1 MATKTLSFSLKI
13 NGIKSQ
19 LSDLNALENQLAEIK
34 KKIKDINDVGM
45 SKITDEESKLTV
57 AINNTKKA
65 IEERN
70 KATKKDM
77 YDAAQQA
84 RERKA
89 WEQDNR
95 DLLRQEREEQ
105 KRIAAQRKIDVTE
118 AVRNDEIKK
127 KSLIGL
133 RHELND
139 LRKEYD
145 KLSEAERNA
154 AKGLDLRN
162 RIQQQHA
169 QVYDLETE
177 TNRYQRNVGNYPTVG
192 NVANTFISNASG
204 GVLGGGSG
212 LVGLGAIAGLAGII
226 GAALASL
233 IKFTVSLNAEIDGIQ
248 ANVRKTTGLNSDAV
262 ERLTTGLKNLDTSTT
277 LQDLL
282 KISIE
287 AGRFG
292 VTGEEGVLKFT
303 EAVNVLNIALGD
315 EFSGGV
321 EETTNTVAKLSNI
334 LFGATSDGTELAQN
348 FQFIGNAL
356 NELANNGAASAGEIA
371 DVATRIGGVG
381 KAIGLTQGDILGVS
395 SAIIEMGINAER
407 GGTAFVKLNQNMR
420 ENLDKFAKST
430 GIAKEELHK
439 LLDTNPIE
447 AINLVISKLVDKS
460 GGSATE
466 LVKLLGELGLKGA
479 GVSEIF
485 FKWAGNQQLVNDR
498 IKTGN
503 IAIGE
508 TNSLLNEQREMMDNI
523 PGQWQ
528 RLKNAM
534 SDFAVSS
541 GLQNFTKNF
550 LKDTAD
556 ALNVWSKYWSG
567 DIKFGEALKLSG
579 GDRETRERMIF
590 LETHQGIKNAEKAR
604 GNRTYYDADGRP
616 FKITANGREY
626 VKQPIKGNPD
636 DEGTTATKTQTRK
649 SGSKK
654 SAPDY
659 KIGSIKDL
667 EKRYNDLVS
676 KLQTEVDPK
685 VLTLLIEKSNE
696 AKKKLDDAKE
706 ALELLQNRIATR
718 DRKTPGQLP
727 QLPIRDAGDEIGE
740 VVSEKG
746 EKKVFDF
753 LDKYKQKN
761 LKDISDIEK
770 ARDKAREER
779 LAKEIE
785 YQEKIKAASF
795 DYANIIADGIFDL
808 EQIAR
813 DNETKNALS
822 AIDKEYNYKLQQAKG
837 NATIEAA
844 LEKEKND
851 KIEKIQREAFEQDKQ
866 AKIAQAIVSGA
877 LAIIQALATLG
888 PIGGAIAAIGIG
900 ATTGFQIAKIK
911 AATFADGGYTGE
923 GIMAP
928 DSTGH
933 RPAGIVHDGEFV
945 FTKEKTKRYRPF
957 FEALHRSK
965 YADGGFVSSSTQS
978 INTNSPMVA
987 RVNNSDMITFARI
1000 VAQETRI
1007 AVMDGVLA
1015 GEEQKTRLIE
1025 RRNIQQQNS
1034 KR

>member
-13 NGIKSQ
+13 NGVKSQ
-19 LSDLNALENQLAEIK
+19 LSDLNALEKQLAEIK

-65 IEERN
+65 IEDRN

-89 WEQDNR
+89 WEQGNR
-95 DLLRQEREEQ
+95 DLLRQEREEI
-105 KRIAAQRKIDVTE
+105 RRVSAQRKLDVQE
-118 AVRNDEIKK
+118 AIRNDEIKK
-127 KSLIGL
+127 KSIIGL
-133 RHELND
+133 RHVLND
-139 LRKEYD
+139 LRSEYD

-154 AKGLDLRN
+154 ARGIELRD
-162 RIQQQHA
+162 RIQQQH
-169 QVYDLETE
+169 QNLLDLESATG
-177 TNRYQRNVGNYPTVG
+177 RSQRNVGNYPTVG
-192 NVANTFISNASG
+192 NVTNTFISNASG
-204 GVLGGGSG
+204 GLLGGGMSAFA
-212 LVGLGAIAGLAGII
+212 LGGVAAAGVAATSLMKQII
-226 GAALASL
+226 
-233 IKFTVSLNAEIDGIQ
+233 SLNAEIDGIQ

-262 ERLTTGLKNLDTSTT
+262 ERLTDGLKALDTSTT

-282 KISIE
+282 KISVE

-292 VTGEEGVLKFT
+292 VKGEEGVLKFT
-303 EAVNVLNIALGD
+303 EAVNTLNIALGD

-321 EETTNTVAKLSNI
+321 SETTNTVAKLSNI
-334 LFGATSDGTELAQN
+334 LFGATTNGTELAQN

-407 GGTAFVKLNQNMR
+407 GGTAFVRLNQNMR

-534 SDFAVSS
+534 SDFAVNS

-550 LKDTAD
+550 LKDSAD
-556 ALNVWSKYWSG
+556 AFQAWSQWAQGNLTFK
-567 DIKFGEALKLSG
+567 EALKYSG
-579 GDRETRERMIF
+579 GNREGREERLKIASR
-590 LETHQGIKNAEKAR
+590 QRIRDAEKAR
-604 GNRTYYDADGRP
+604 GNRTYYDANERP
-616 FKITANGREY
+616 YKLTVNGREY
-626 VKQPIKGNPD
+626 VKQEIKGNPD
-636 DEGTTATKTQTRK
+636 DGGATPPKGQ
-649 SGSKK
+649 GNKK

-659 KIGSIKDL
+659 RIGSIKDL

-685 VLTLLIEKSNE
+685 VLTILIEKSNE

-718 DRKTPGQLP
+718 ERKTPGQLP
-727 QLPIRDAGDEIGE
+727 QLPIRDAVDEIGE

-844 LEKEKND
+844 LEKEKID

-923 GIMAP
+923 GIMPA
-928 DSTGH
+928 DSTGFK
-933 RPAGIVHDGEFV
+933 PAGIVHEGEFV
-945 FTKEKTKRYRPF
+945 FTKEKTQKYRPF

-965 YADGGFVSSSTQS
+965 YADGGFVSAMPQS
-978 INTNSPMVA
+978 INTGNPMVA
-987 RVNNSDMITFARI
+987 RVNNTDMITFARI

-1025 RRNIQQQNS
+1025 RRNIQQYNS
-1034 KR
+1034 TR

>member
-13 NGIKSQ
+13 DGVKSQ
-19 LSDLNALENQLAEIK
+19 LSDLNALEKQLAGIK
-34 KKIKDINDVGM
+34 SKIKDINDTGM
-45 SKITDEESKLTV
+45 SKIAGEEKNLTV

-70 KATKKDM
+70 KALNKEMSDG
-77 YDAAQQA
+77 AQLA

-89 WEQDNR
+89 WEQGNR

-162 RIQQQHA
+162 RIQQQH
-169 QVYDLETE
+169 QNLLGLESATG
-177 TNRYQRNVGNYPTVG
+177 RSQRNVGNYPTVG
-192 NVANTFISNASG
+192 NVANTFLSNASG
-204 GVLGGGSG
+204 GLLGGGMSAFA
-212 LVGLGAIAGLAGII
+212 LGGVAAAGAAAIAII
-226 GAALASL
+226 KQ
-233 IKFTVSLNAEIDGIQ
+233 IISLNAEIDGIQ

-262 ERLTTGLKNLDTSTT
+262 ERLTDGLKALDTSTT

-282 KISIE
+282 KISVE

-407 GGTAFVKLNQNMR
+407 GGTAFVRLNQNMR

-439 LLDTNPIE
+439 LLDTNPIA

-466 LVKLLGELGLKGA
+466 LVKLLGELGLKGH

-534 SDFAVSS
+534 SDFAVNS

-550 LKDTAD
+550 LKDSAD
-556 ALNVWSKYWSG
+556 AFQAWSQWAQGNLTFK
-567 DIKFGEALKLSG
+567 EALKYSG
-579 GDRETRERMIF
+579 GNRDGREERIKIASR
-590 LETHQGIKNAEKAR
+590 QGIRDAEKAR
-604 GNRTYYDADGRP
+604 GNRTYYDANGRP
-616 FKITANGREY
+616 YKLTVNGREY
-626 VKQPIKGNPD
+626 VKQEIKGNPD
-636 DEGTTATKTQTRK
+636 DGGATPPKGQ
-649 SGSKK
+649 GNKK

-659 KIGSIKDL
+659 RIGSIKDL

-685 VLTLLIEKSNE
+685 VLTIIIEKSNE

-718 DRKTPGQLP
+718 ERKTPGQLP
-727 QLPIRDAGDEIGE
+727 QLPIRDAVDEIGE

-813 DNETKNALS
+813 ENETKNALN
-822 AIDKEYNYKLQQAKG
+822 AIDKEYNYKLEQAKG

-844 LEKEKND
+844 LEKEKSD

-923 GIMAP
+923 GIMPA
-928 DSTGH
+928 DSTGFK
-933 RPAGIVHDGEFV
+933 PAGIVHEGEFV
-945 FTKEKTKRYRPF
+945 FTKEKTQKYRPF

-965 YADGGFVSSSTQS
+965 YADGGFVSAMPQS
-978 INTNSPMVA
+978 INTGNPMVA
-987 RVNNSDMITFARI
+987 RVNNTDMITFARI

-1025 RRNIQQQNS
+1025 RRNIQQYNS
-1034 KR
+1034 TR

>member
-13 NGIKSQ
+13 NGVKSQ
-19 LSDLNALENQLAEIK
+19 LSDLNALEKQLAEIK

-105 KRIAAQRKIDVTE
+105 KRIAAQRKLDVTE

-727 QLPIRDAGDEIGE
+727 QLPIRDAVDEIGE

-923 GIMAP
+923 GIMPA
-928 DSTGH
+928 DSTGFK
-933 RPAGIVHDGEFV
+933 PAGIVHEGEFV
-945 FTKEKTKRYRPF
+945 FTKEKTQKYRPF

-965 YADGGFVSSSTQS
+965 YADGGFVSAMPQS
-978 INTNSPMVA
+978 INTGNPMVA
-987 RVNNSDMITFARI
+987 RVNNTDMITFARI

-1025 RRNIQQQNS
+1025 RRNIQQYNS
-1034 KR
+1034 TR

>member
-1 MATKTLSFSLKI
+1 MATKILSFSLKI
-13 NGIKSQ
+13 DGVKSQ
-19 LSDLNALENQLAEIK
+19 LSDLNALEKQLAEIK

-65 IEERN
+65 IEDRN
-70 KATKKDM
+70 KAIKKDM
-77 YDAAQQA
+77 SDAAQQA

-89 WEQDNR
+89 WEQGNR
-95 DLLRQEREEQ
+95 DLLRQEREEI
-105 KRIAAQRKIDVTE
+105 RRVAAQRKLDVQE
-118 AVRNDEIKK
+118 AIRNDEIKK
-127 KSLIGL
+127 KSIIGL
-133 RHELND
+133 RHVLND
-139 LRKEYD
+139 LRSEYD

-154 AKGLDLRN
+154 ARGIELRD
-162 RIQQQHA
+162 RIQQQH
-169 QVYDLETE
+169 QNLLGLESATG
-177 TNRYQRNVGNYPTVG
+177 RSQRNVGNYPTVG

-204 GVLGGGSG
+204 GLLGGGMSAFA
-212 LVGLGAIAGLAGII
+212 LGGVAAAGVAATSLMKQII
-226 GAALASL
+226 
-233 IKFTVSLNAEIDGIQ
+233 SLNAEIDGIQ

-262 ERLTTGLKNLDTSTT
+262 ERLTDGLKALDTSTT

-282 KISIE
+282 KISVE

-292 VTGEEGVLKFT
+292 VKGEEDVLKFT
-303 EAVNVLNIALGD
+303 EAVNTLNIALGD

-321 EETTNTVAKLSNI
+321 SETTNTVAKLSNI
-334 LFGATSDGTELAQN
+334 LFGATTNGTELAQN

-407 GGTAFVKLNQNMR
+407 GGTAFVRLNQNMR

-439 LLDTNPIE
+439 LLDTNPIA

-534 SDFAVSS
+534 SDFAVNS

-550 LKDTAD
+550 LKDSAD
-556 ALNVWSKYWSG
+556 AFQAWSQWAQGNLTFK
-567 DIKFGEALKLSG
+567 EALKYSG
-579 GDRETRERMIF
+579 GNRDGREERIKIASR
-590 LETHQGIKNAEKAR
+590 QGIRDAEKAR
-604 GNRTYYDADGRP
+604 GNRTYYDANGRP
-616 FKITANGREY
+616 YKLTVNGREY
-626 VKQPIKGNPD
+626 VKQEIKGNPD
-636 DEGTTATKTQTRK
+636 DGGATPPKGQ
-649 SGSKK
+649 GNKK

-659 KIGSIKDL
+659 RIGSIKDL

-685 VLTLLIEKSNE
+685 VLTIIIEKSNE

-718 DRKTPGQLP
+718 ERKTPGQLP
-727 QLPIRDAGDEIGE
+727 QLPIRDAVDEIGE

-813 DNETKNALS
+813 ENETKNALN
-822 AIDKEYNYKLQQAKG
+822 AIDKEYNYKLEQAKG

-844 LEKEKND
+844 LEKEKSD

>member
-1 MATKTLSFSLKI
+1 MANKTLSFSLKI
-13 NGIKSQ
+13 DGVKSQ
-19 LSDLNALENQLAEIK
+19 LSDLKELEKQLAGIK
-34 KKIKDINDVGM
+34 SKIKDINDTGM
-45 SKITDEESKLTV
+45 SKIAGEEKNLTV

-70 KATKKDM
+70 KALNKEMSDG
-77 YDAAQQA
+77 AQLA

-89 WEQDNR
+89 WEQGNR

-162 RIQQQHA
+162 RIQQQH
-169 QVYDLETE
+169 QNLLGLESATG
-177 TNRYQRNVGNYPTVG
+177 RSQRNVGNYPTVG

-204 GVLGGGSG
+204 GLLGGGMSAFA
-212 LVGLGAIAGLAGII
+212 LGGVAAAGVAATSLMKQII
-226 GAALASL
+226 
-233 IKFTVSLNAEIDGIQ
+233 SLNAEIDGIQ

-262 ERLTTGLKNLDTSTT
+262 ERLTDGLKALDTSTP

-282 KISIE
+282 NISVE

-292 VTGEEGVLKFT
+292 VKGEEGVLKFT
-303 EAVNVLNIALGD
+303 EAVNTLNIALGD

-321 EETTNTVAKLSNI
+321 SETTNTVAKLSNI
-334 LFGATSDGTELAQN
+334 LFGATTNGTELAQN

-407 GGTAFVKLNQNMR
+407 GGTAFVRLNQNMR

-430 GIAKEELHK
+430 GIAKDELHK
-439 LLDTNPIE
+439 LLDTNPIA

-534 SDFAVSS
+534 SDFAVNS

-550 LKDTAD
+550 LKDSAD
-556 ALNVWSKYWSG
+556 AFQAWSQWAQGNLTFK
-567 DIKFGEALKLSG
+567 EALKYSG
-579 GDRETRERMIF
+579 GNTEGREERLKIASG
-590 LETHQGIKNAEKAR
+590 QGIRDAEKAR
-604 GNRTYYDADGRP
+604 GNRTYYDANGRP
-616 FKITANGREY
+616 YKITANGREY
-626 VKQPIKGNPD
+626 VKQEIKGNPD
-636 DEGTTATKTQTRK
+636 DEGHTPPKGQ
-649 SGSKK
+649 GNKK

-659 KIGSIKDL
+659 RIGSIKDL

-685 VLTLLIEKSNE
+685 VLTIIIEKSNE

-718 DRKTPGQLP
+718 ERKTPGQLP
-727 QLPIRDAGDEIGE
+727 QLPIRDAVDEIGE

-808 EQIAR
+808 EQIER
-813 DNETKNALS
+813 DNETKDALS
-822 AIDKEYNYKLQQAKG
+822 AIDKEYNYKLEQAKG

-844 LEKEKND
+844 LEKEKSD

-923 GIMAP
+923 GIMPA
-928 DSTGH
+928 DSTGFK
-933 RPAGIVHDGEFV
+933 PAGIVHEGEFV
-945 FTKEKTKRYRPF
+945 FTKEKTKKYRPF

-965 YADGGFVSSSTQS
+965 YADGGFVSAMPQS
-978 INTNSPMVA
+978 INTGNPMVA
-987 RVNNSDMITFARI
+987 RVNNTDMITFARI

-1025 RRNIQQQNS
+1025 RRNIQQYNS
-1034 KR
+1034 TR

>member
-1 MATKTLSFSLKI
+1 MATKILSFSLKI
-13 NGIKSQ
+13 DGVKSQ
-19 LSDLNALENQLAEIK
+19 LSDLNALEKQLAEIK

-65 IEERN
+65 IEDRN
-70 KATKKDM
+70 KAIKKDM
-77 YDAAQQA
+77 SDAAQQA

-89 WEQDNR
+89 WEQGNR
-95 DLLRQEREEQ
+95 DLLRQEREEI
-105 KRIAAQRKIDVTE
+105 RRVAAQRKLDVQE
-118 AVRNDEIKK
+118 AIRNDEIKK
-127 KSLIGL
+127 KSIIGL
-133 RHELND
+133 RHVLND
-139 LRKEYD
+139 LRSEYD

-154 AKGLDLRN
+154 ARGIELRD
-162 RIQQQHA
+162 RIQQQH
-169 QVYDLETE
+169 QNLLGLESATG
-177 TNRYQRNVGNYPTVG
+177 RSQRNVGNYPTVG

-204 GVLGGGSG
+204 GLLGGGMSAFA
-212 LVGLGAIAGLAGII
+212 LGGVAAAGAAAIAII
-226 GAALASL
+226 KQ
-233 IKFTVSLNAEIDGIQ
+233 IISLNAEIDGIQ

-262 ERLTTGLKNLDTSTT
+262 ERLTDGLKALDTSTT

-282 KISIE
+282 KISVE

-407 GGTAFVKLNQNMR
+407 GGTAFVRLNQNMR

-439 LLDTNPIE
+439 LLDTNPIA

-466 LVKLLGELGLKGA
+466 LVKLLGELGLKGH

-534 SDFAVSS
+534 SDFAVNS

-550 LKDTAD
+550 LKDSAD
-556 ALNVWSKYWSG
+556 AFQAWSQWAQGNLTFK
-567 DIKFGEALKLSG
+567 EALKYSG
-579 GDRETRERMIF
+579 GNRDGREERIKIASR
-590 LETHQGIKNAEKAR
+590 QGIRDAEKAR
-604 GNRTYYDADGRP
+604 GNRTYYDANGRP
-616 FKITANGREY
+616 YKLTVNGREY
-626 VKQPIKGNPD
+626 VKQEIKGNPD
-636 DEGTTATKTQTRK
+636 DGGATPPKGQ
-649 SGSKK
+649 GNKK

-659 KIGSIKDL
+659 RIGSIKDL

-685 VLTLLIEKSNE
+685 VLTIIIEKSNE

-718 DRKTPGQLP
+718 ERKTPGQLP
-727 QLPIRDAGDEIGE
+727 QLPIRDAVDEIGE

-813 DNETKNALS
+813 ENETKNALN
-822 AIDKEYNYKLQQAKG
+822 AIDKEYNYKLEQAKG

-844 LEKEKND
+844 LEKEKSD

>member
-1 MATKTLSFSLKI
+1 MANKTLSFSLKI
-13 NGIKSQ
+13 DGVKSQ
-19 LSDLNALENQLAEIK
+19 LSDLKELEKQLAGIK
-34 KKIKDINDVGM
+34 SKIKDINDTGM
-45 SKITDEESKLTV
+45 SKIAGEEKNLTV

-70 KATKKDM
+70 KALNKEMSDG
-77 YDAAQQA
+77 AQLA

-89 WEQDNR
+89 WEQGNR

-162 RIQQQHA
+162 RIQQQH
-169 QVYDLETE
+169 QNLLGLESATG
-177 TNRYQRNVGNYPTVG
+177 RSQRNVGNYPTVG
-192 NVANTFISNASG
+192 NVANTFLSNASG
-204 GVLGGGSG
+204 GLLGGGMSAFA
-212 LVGLGAIAGLAGII
+212 LGGVAAAGVAATSLMKQII
-226 GAALASL
+226 
-233 IKFTVSLNAEIDGIQ
+233 SLNAEIDGIQ

-262 ERLTTGLKNLDTSTT
+262 ERLTDGLKALDTSTT

-282 KISIE
+282 KISVE

-303 EAVNVLNIALGD
+303 EAVNTLNIALGD

-321 EETTNTVAKLSNI
+321 SETTNTVAKLSNI
-334 LFGATSDGTELAQN
+334 LFGATTNGTELAQN

-407 GGTAFVKLNQNMR
+407 GGTAFVRLNQNMR

-550 LKDTAD
+550 LKDSAD
-556 ALNVWSKYWSG
+556 AFQAWSQWAQGNLTFKQ
-567 DIKFGEALKLSG
+567 ALKYSG
-579 GDRETRERMIF
+579 GNRDGREERLKIASGQ
-590 LETHQGIKNAEKAR
+590 TIRDAEKAR
-604 GNRTYYDADGRP
+604 GNRTYYDANGRP
-616 FKITANGREY
+616 YKLTANGREY
-626 VKQPIKGNPD
+626 VKQEIKGNPD
-636 DEGTTATKTQTRK
+636 DGGATPPKGQ
-649 SGSKK
+649 GNKK

-659 KIGSIKDL
+659 MIGSIKDL
-667 EKRYNDLVS
+667 EKRYNDLVAR
-676 KLQTEVDPK
+676 LQTEVDPK
-685 VLTLLIEKSNE
+685 VLSSIIEKADA
-696 AKKKLDDAKE
+696 AKKKLEAARE
-706 ALELLQNRIATR
+706 ALELLQNKFKAK
-718 DRKTPGQLP
+718 DRQQIEQLP
-727 QLPIRDAGDEIGE
+727 QLPIRDAVDEIGE

-795 DYANIIADGIFDL
+795 DYANIIVDGIFDL

-813 DNETKNALS
+813 ENETKDALN
-822 AIDKEYNYKLQQAKG
+822 AIDKEYNYKLEQAKG

-844 LEKEKND
+844 LEKEKSD

-866 AKIAQAIVSGA
+866 AKIAQAIASGA

-1025 RRNIQQQNS
+1025 RRNIQQYNS
-1034 KR
+1034 TR

>member
-1 MATKTLSFSLKI
+1 MATKILSFSLKI
-13 NGIKSQ
+13 DGVKSQ
-19 LSDLNALENQLAEIK
+19 LSDLNALEKQLAEIK

-65 IEERN
+65 IEDRN
-70 KATKKDM
+70 KAIKKDM
-77 YDAAQQA
+77 SDAAQQA

-89 WEQDNR
+89 WEQGNR
-95 DLLRQEREEQ
+95 DLLRQEREEI
-105 KRIAAQRKIDVTE
+105 RRVAAQRKLDVQE
-118 AVRNDEIKK
+118 AIRNDEIKK
-127 KSLIGL
+127 KSIIGL
-133 RHELND
+133 RHVLND
-139 LRKEYD
+139 LRSEYD

-154 AKGLDLRN
+154 ARGIELRD
-162 RIQQQHA
+162 RIQQQH
-169 QVYDLETE
+169 QNLLGLESATG
-177 TNRYQRNVGNYPTVG
+177 RSQRNVGNYPTVG

-204 GVLGGGSG
+204 GLLGGGMSAFA
-212 LVGLGAIAGLAGII
+212 LGGVAAAGVAATSLMKQII
-226 GAALASL
+226 
-233 IKFTVSLNAEIDGIQ
+233 SLNAEIDGIQ

-262 ERLTTGLKNLDTSTT
+262 ERLTDGLKALDTSTT

-282 KISIE
+282 KISVE

-292 VTGEEGVLKFT
+292 VKGEEDVLKFT
-303 EAVNVLNIALGD
+303 EAVNTLNIALGD

-321 EETTNTVAKLSNI
+321 SETTNTVAKLSNI
-334 LFGATSDGTELAQN
+334 LFGATTNGTELAQN

-407 GGTAFVKLNQNMR
+407 GGTAFVRLNQNMR

-439 LLDTNPIE
+439 LLDTNPIA

-466 LVKLLGELGLKGA
+466 LVKLLGELGLKGH

-534 SDFAVSS
+534 SDFAVNS

-550 LKDTAD
+550 LKDSAD
-556 ALNVWSKYWSG
+556 AFQAWSQWAQGNLTFK
-567 DIKFGEALKLSG
+567 EALKYSG
-579 GDRETRERMIF
+579 GNRDGREERIKIASR
-590 LETHQGIKNAEKAR
+590 QGIRDAEKAR
-604 GNRTYYDADGRP
+604 GNRTYYDANGRP
-616 FKITANGREY
+616 YKLTANGREY
-626 VKQPIKGNPD
+626 VKQEIKGNPD
-636 DEGTTATKTQTRK
+636 DGGATPPKGQ
-649 SGSKK
+649 GNKK

-659 KIGSIKDL
+659 RIGSIKDL

-685 VLTLLIEKSNE
+685 VLTIIIEKSNE

-718 DRKTPGQLP
+718 ERKTPGQLP
-727 QLPIRDAGDEIGE
+727 QLPIRDAVDEIGE

-813 DNETKNALS
+813 ENETKNALN
-822 AIDKEYNYKLQQAKG
+822 AIDKEYNYKLEQAKG

-844 LEKEKND
+844 LEKEKSD

-923 GIMAP
+923 GIMPA
-928 DSTGH
+928 DSTGFK
-933 RPAGIVHDGEFV
+933 PAGIVHEGEFV
-945 FTKEKTKRYRPF
+945 FTKEKTQKYRPF

-965 YADGGFVSSSTQS
+965 YADGGFVSAMPQS
-978 INTNSPMVA
+978 INTGNPMVA
-987 RVNNSDMITFARI
+987 RVNNTDMITFARI

-1025 RRNIQQQNS
+1025 RRNIQQYNS
-1034 KR
+1034 TR

>member
-13 NGIKSQ
+13 DGVKSQ
-19 LSDLNALENQLAEIK
+19 LSDLNALEKQLAEIK

-65 IEERN
+65 IEDRN

-77 YDAAQQA
+77 SDAAQQA

-89 WEQDNR
+89 WEQGNR
-95 DLLRQEREEQ
+95 DLLRQEREEI
-105 KRIAAQRKIDVTE
+105 RRVAAQRKLDVHE
-118 AVRNDEIKK
+118 AIRNDEIKK
-127 KSLIGL
+127 KSIIGL
-133 RHELND
+133 RHVLND
-139 LRKEYD
+139 LRSEYD

-162 RIQQQHA
+162 RIQQQH
-169 QVYDLETE
+169 QNLLGLESATG
-177 TNRYQRNVGNYPTVG
+177 RSQRNVGNYPTVG

-204 GVLGGGSG
+204 GLLGGGMSAFA
-212 LVGLGAIAGLAGII
+212 LGGVAAAGVAATSLMKQII
-226 GAALASL
+226 
-233 IKFTVSLNAEIDGIQ
+233 SLNAEIDGIQ

-262 ERLTTGLKNLDTSTT
+262 ERLTDGLKALDTSTT

-282 KISIE
+282 KISVE

-292 VTGEEGVLKFT
+292 VKGEEGVLKFT
-303 EAVNVLNIALGD
+303 EAVNTLNIALGD

-407 GGTAFVKLNQNMR
+407 GGTAFVRLNQNIR

-534 SDFAVSS
+534 SDFAVNS

-550 LKDTAD
+550 LKDSAD
-556 ALNVWSKYWSG
+556 AFQAWSQWAQGNLTFK
-567 DIKFGEALKLSG
+567 DALKYSG
-579 GDRETRERMIF
+579 GNREGRIEGLKIASGQTIRD
-590 LETHQGIKNAEKAR
+590 AEKAR
-604 GNRTYYDADGRP
+604 GNRTYYDANGRP
-616 FKITANGREY
+616 YKITANGREY
-626 VKQPIKGNPD
+626 VKQEIKGNPD
-636 DEGTTATKTQTRK
+636 DEGHTPPKGQ
-649 SGSKK
+649 GNKK

-659 KIGSIKDL
+659 RIGSIKDL

-685 VLTLLIEKSNE
+685 VLTIIIEKSNE

-727 QLPIRDAGDEIGE
+727 QLPIRDAVDEIGE

-795 DYANIIADGIFDL
+795 DYANIIVDGIFDL

-813 DNETKNALS
+813 ENETKDALN
-822 AIDKEYNYKLQQAKG
+822 AIDKEYNYKLEQAKG

-844 LEKEKND
+844 LEKEKSD

-888 PIGGAIAAIGIG
+888 PIGGAIAAVGIG

-987 RVNNSDMITFARI
+987 RVNNTDMITFARI

-1025 RRNIQQQNS
+1025 RRNIQQYNS
-1034 KR
+1034 TR

>member
-1 MATKTLSFSLKI
+1 MANKTLSFSLKI
-13 NGIKSQ
+13 DGVKSQ
-19 LSDLNALENQLAEIK
+19 LSDLKELEKQLAGIK
-34 KKIKDINDVGM
+34 SKIKDINDVGM

-70 KATKKDM
+70 KALNKEMSDG
-77 YDAAQQA
+77 AQLA

-89 WEQDNR
+89 WEQGNR

-105 KRIAAQRKIDVTE
+105 KRIAAQRKIDGTE

-162 RIQQQHA
+162 RIQQQH
-169 QVYDLETE
+169 QNLLGLESATG
-177 TNRYQRNVGNYPTVG
+177 RSQRNVGNYPTVG

-204 GVLGGGSG
+204 GLLGGGMSAFA
-212 LVGLGAIAGLAGII
+212 LGSVAAAGVAATSLMKQII
-226 GAALASL
+226 
-233 IKFTVSLNAEIDGIQ
+233 SLNAEIDGIQ

-262 ERLTTGLKNLDTSTT
+262 ERLTDGLKALDTSTT

-282 KISIE
+282 KISVE

-303 EAVNVLNIALGD
+303 EAVNTLNIALGD

-321 EETTNTVAKLSNI
+321 SETTNTVAKLSNI
-334 LFGATSDGTELAQN
+334 LFGATTNGTELAQN

-407 GGTAFVKLNQNMR
+407 GGTAFVRLNQNMR

-550 LKDTAD
+550 LKDSAD
-556 ALNVWSKYWSG
+556 AFQAWSQWAQGNLTFKQ
-567 DIKFGEALKLSG
+567 ALKYSG
-579 GDRETRERMIF
+579 GNRDGREEGIKIASR
-590 LETHQGIKNAEKAR
+590 QGIRDAEKAR
-604 GNRTYYDADGRP
+604 GNRTYYDANGRP
-616 FKITANGREY
+616 YKITANGREY
-626 VKQPIKGNPD
+626 VKQEIKGNPD
-636 DEGTTATKTQTRK
+636 DEGATPPKGQ
-649 SGSKK
+649 GNKK

-659 KIGSIKDL
+659 RIGSIKDL
-667 EKRYNDLVS
+667 EKRYNDLVAR
-676 KLQTEVDPK
+676 LQTEVDPK
-685 VLTLLIEKSNE
+685 VLSSIIEKADA
-696 AKKKLDDAKE
+696 AKKKLEAARE
-706 ALELLQNRIATR
+706 ALELLQNKFKAKDGQQIE
-718 DRKTPGQLP
+718 QLP
-727 QLPIRDAGDEIGE
+727 QLPIRDTVDEIGE

-795 DYANIIADGIFDL
+795 DYANIIVDGIFDL

-813 DNETKNALS
+813 ENETKDALN
-822 AIDKEYNYKLQQAKG
+822 AIDKEYNYKLEQAKG

-844 LEKEKND
+844 LEKEKSD

-911 AATFADGGYTGE
+911 AATFAEGGYTGE

-978 INTNSPMVA
+978 INTGNPMVA
-987 RVNNSDMITFARI
+987 RVNNTDMITFARI

-1025 RRNIQQQNS
+1025 RRNIQQYNS
-1034 KR
+1034 TR

>member
-13 NGIKSQ
+13 DGVKSQ
-19 LSDLNALENQLAEIK
+19 LSDLKELEKQLTEIK
-34 KKIKDINDVGM
+34 KKLKDINDAGM

-77 YDAAQQA
+77 SDAAQQA
-84 RERKA
+84 GERKA
-89 WEQDNR
+89 WEQGNR
-95 DLLRQEREEQ
+95 DLLRQEREEIR
-105 KRIAAQRKIDVTE
+105 KVSAQRKLDVQE
-118 AVRNDEIKK
+118 AIRNDEIKK
-127 KSLIGL
+127 KSIIGL
-133 RHELND
+133 RHVLND
-139 LRKEYD
+139 LRAEYD

-154 AKGLDLRN
+154 ARGIELRD
-162 RIQQQHA
+162 RIQQQH
-169 QVYDLETE
+169 QNLLGLESATG
-177 TNRYQRNVGNYPTVG
+177 RSQRNVGNYPTVG

-204 GVLGGGSG
+204 GLLGGGMSAFA
-212 LVGLGAIAGLAGII
+212 LGGVAAAGVAATSLMKQII
-226 GAALASL
+226 
-233 IKFTVSLNAEIDGIQ
+233 SLNAEIDGIQ

-262 ERLTTGLKNLDTSTT
+262 ERLTDGLKALDTSTT

-282 KISIE
+282 KISVE

-407 GGTAFVKLNQNMR
+407 GGTAFVRLNQNMR

-550 LKDTAD
+550 LKDSAD
-556 ALNVWSKYWSG
+556 AFQAWSQWAQGNLTFK
-567 DIKFGEALKLSG
+567 EALKYSG
-579 GDRETRERMIF
+579 GNREGREEILKKASGQAIRD
-590 LETHQGIKNAEKAR
+590 AEKAR

-654 SAPDY
+654 SVPDY

-727 QLPIRDAGDEIGE
+727 QLPIRDAVDEIGE

-923 GIMAP
+923 GIMPA

-987 RVNNSDMITFARI
+987 RVNNTDMITFARI

>member
-13 NGIKSQ
+13 DGVKSQ
-19 LSDLNALENQLAEIK
+19 LSDLNALEKQLAEIK

-65 IEERN
+65 IEDRN

-77 YDAAQQA
+77 SDAAQQA

-89 WEQDNR
+89 WEQGNR
-95 DLLRQEREEQ
+95 DLLRQEREEI
-105 KRIAAQRKIDVTE
+105 RRVAAQRKLDVQE
-118 AVRNDEIKK
+118 AIRNDEIKK
-127 KSLIGL
+127 KSIIGL
-133 RHELND
+133 RHVLND
-139 LRKEYD
+139 LRSEYD

-154 AKGLDLRN
+154 ARGIELRD
-162 RIQQQHA
+162 RIQQQH
-169 QVYDLETE
+169 QNLLGLESATG
-177 TNRYQRNVGNYPTVG
+177 RSQRNVGNYPTVG

-204 GVLGGGSG
+204 GLLGGGMSAFA
-212 LVGLGAIAGLAGII
+212 LGGVAAAGVAATSLMKQIIA
-226 GAALASL
+226 
-233 IKFTVSLNAEIDGIQ
+233 LNAEIDGIQ

-262 ERLTTGLKNLDTSTT
+262 ERLTDGLKALDTSTT

-282 KISIE
+282 KISVE

-420 ENLDKFAKST
+420 ENLDKFAKVT
-430 GIAKEELHK
+430 GVAKDELHK
-439 LLDTNPIE
+439 LLDTSPIE
-447 AINLVISKLVDKS
+447 AINLVISKLVSKS

-466 LVKLLGELGLKGA
+466 LITLLGELGLKGA

-550 LKDTAD
+550 LKDSAD
-556 ALNVWSKYWSG
+556 AFQAWSQWAQGNLTFK
-567 DIKFGEALKLSG
+567 EALKYSG
-579 GDRETRERMIF
+579 GNREGREERLKIASR
-590 LETHQGIKNAEKAR
+590 QVIRDAEKAR
-604 GNRTYYDADGRP
+604 GNRTYYDANGRP
-616 FKITANGREY
+616 YKITANGREY

-636 DEGTTATKTQTRK
+636 DEGTTSTKTQTRK

-659 KIGSIKDL
+659 RIGSIKDL

-685 VLTLLIEKSNE
+685 VLTIIIEKSNE

-718 DRKTPGQLP
+718 ERKTPGQLP
-727 QLPIRDAGDEIGE
+727 QLPIRDAVDEIGE

-813 DNETKNALS
+813 ENETKNALN
-822 AIDKEYNYKLQQAKG
+822 AIDKEYNYKLEQAKG

-844 LEKEKND
+844 LEKEKSD

-911 AATFADGGYTGE
+911 AATFADGGYTGK
-923 GIMAP
+923 GIMPA
-928 DSTGH
+928 DSTGFK
-933 RPAGIVHDGEFV
+933 PAGIVHEGEFV
-945 FTKEKTKRYRPF
+945 FTKEKTQKYRPF

-965 YADGGFVSSSTQS
+965 YADGGFVSAMPQS
-978 INTNSPMVA
+978 INTGNPMVA
-987 RVNNSDMITFARI
+987 RVNNTDMITFARI

-1025 RRNIQQQNS
+1025 RRNIQQYNS
-1034 KR
+1034 TR

>member
-13 NGIKSQ
+13 NGVKSQ
-19 LSDLNALENQLAEIK
+19 LSDLNALEKQLAEIK

-65 IEERN
+65 IEDRN

-77 YDAAQQA
+77 SDAAQQA

-89 WEQDNR
+89 WEQGNR
-95 DLLRQEREEQ
+95 DLLRQEREEI
-105 KRIAAQRKIDVTE
+105 RRVSAQRKLDVQE
-118 AVRNDEIKK
+118 AIRNDEIKK
-127 KSLIGL
+127 KSIIGL
-133 RHELND
+133 RHVLND
-139 LRKEYD
+139 LRSEYD

-154 AKGLDLRN
+154 ARGIELRD
-162 RIQQQHA
+162 RIQQQH
-169 QVYDLETE
+169 QNLLGLESATG
-177 TNRYQRNVGNYPTVG
+177 RSQRNVGNYPTVG

-204 GVLGGGSG
+204 GLLGGGMSAFA
-212 LVGLGAIAGLAGII
+212 LGGVAAAGVAATSLMKQII
-226 GAALASL
+226 
-233 IKFTVSLNAEIDGIQ
+233 SLNAEIDGIQ

-262 ERLTTGLKNLDTSTT
+262 ERLTDGLKALDTSTT

-282 KISIE
+282 NISVE

-292 VTGEEGVLKFT
+292 VKGEEGVLKFT
-303 EAVNVLNIALGD
+303 EAVNTLNIALGD

-321 EETTNTVAKLSNI
+321 SETTNTVAKLSNI
-334 LFGATSDGTELAQN
+334 LFGSTTNGTELAQN

-407 GGTAFVKLNQNMR
+407 GGTAFVRLNQNMR

-534 SDFAVSS
+534 SDFAVNS

-550 LKDTAD
+550 LKDSAD
-556 ALNVWSKYWSG
+556 AFQAWSQWAQGNLTFK
-567 DIKFGEALKLSG
+567 EALKYSG
-579 GDRETRERMIF
+579 GNREGREERLKIASR
-590 LETHQGIKNAEKAR
+590 QGIRDAEKAR
-604 GNRTYYDADGRP
+604 GNRTYYDANGRP
-616 FKITANGREY
+616 YKLTVNGREY
-626 VKQPIKGNPD
+626 VKQEIKGNPD
-636 DEGTTATKTQTRK
+636 DGGATPPKGQ
-649 SGSKK
+649 GNKK

-659 KIGSIKDL
+659 RIGSIKDL

-685 VLTLLIEKSNE
+685 VLTILIEKSNE

-718 DRKTPGQLP
+718 ERKTPGQLP
-727 QLPIRDAGDEIGE
+727 QLPIRDAVDEIGE
-740 VVSEKG
+740 VVSENG

-813 DNETKNALS
+813 ENETKNALN
-822 AIDKEYNYKLQQAKG
+822 AIDKEYNYKLEQAKG

-844 LEKEKND
+844 LEKEKSD

-923 GIMAP
+923 GIMEP

>member
-13 NGIKSQ
+13 DGVKSQ
-19 LSDLNALENQLAEIK
+19 LSDLNALEKQLAEIK

-65 IEERN
+65 IEDRN

-77 YDAAQQA
+77 SDAAQQA

-89 WEQDNR
+89 WEQGNR
-95 DLLRQEREEQ
+95 DLLRQEREEIR
-105 KRIAAQRKIDVTE
+105 KVSAQRKLDVQE
-118 AVRNDEIKK
+118 AIRNDEIKK
-127 KSLIGL
+127 KSIIGL
-133 RHELND
+133 RHVLND
-139 LRKEYD
+139 LRAEYD

-154 AKGLDLRN
+154 ARGIELRD
-162 RIQQQHA
+162 RIQQQH
-169 QVYDLETE
+169 QNLLGLESATG
-177 TNRYQRNVGNYPTVG
+177 RSQRNVGNYPTVG

-204 GVLGGGSG
+204 GLLGGGMSAFA
-212 LVGLGAIAGLAGII
+212 LGGVAAAGVAATSLMKQII
-226 GAALASL
+226 
-233 IKFTVSLNAEIDGIQ
+233 SLNAEIDGIQ

-262 ERLTTGLKNLDTSTT
+262 ERLTDGLKALDTSTT

-282 KISIE
+282 KISVE

-303 EAVNVLNIALGD
+303 EAVNTLNIALGD

-321 EETTNTVAKLSNI
+321 SETTNTVAKLSNI
-334 LFGATSDGTELAQN
+334 LFGATTNGTELAQN

-407 GGTAFVKLNQNMR
+407 GGTAFVRLNQNMR

-439 LLDTNPIE
+439 LLDTNPIA

-534 SDFAVSS
+534 SDFAVNS

-550 LKDTAD
+550 LKDSAD
-556 ALNVWSKYWSG
+556 AFQAWSQWAQGNLTFK
-567 DIKFGEALKLSG
+567 EALKYSG
-579 GDRETRERMIF
+579 GNRDGREERIKIASR
-590 LETHQGIKNAEKAR
+590 QGIRDAEKAR
-604 GNRTYYDADGRP
+604 GNRTYYDANGRP
-616 FKITANGREY
+616 YKLTVNGREY
-626 VKQPIKGNPD
+626 VKQEIKGNPD
-636 DEGTTATKTQTRK
+636 DGGATPPKGQ
-649 SGSKK
+649 GNKK

-659 KIGSIKDL
+659 RIGSIKDL

-685 VLTLLIEKSNE
+685 VLTILIEKSNE
-696 AKKKLDDAKE
+696 AKKKLDDAKD

-727 QLPIRDAGDEIGE
+727 QLPIRDAGEEIGE

-795 DYANIIADGIFDL
+795 DYANIIAEGIFDL
-808 EQIAR
+808 EQIAGE
-813 DNETKNALS
+813 NETKNALN
-822 AIDKEYNYKLQQAKG
+822 AIDKEYNYKLEQAKG

-844 LEKEKND
+844 LEKEKSD

-888 PIGGAIAAIGIG
+888 PIGGAIASVGIG
-900 ATTGFQIAKIK
+900 VTTGFQIAKIK
-911 AATFADGGYTGE
+911 AATFDDGGYTGE
-923 GIMAP
+923 GIMEP

>member
-1 MATKTLSFSLKI
+1 MANKTLSFSLKI
-13 NGIKSQ
+13 DGVKSQ
-19 LSDLNALENQLAEIK
+19 LSDLKELEKQLAGIK
-34 KKIKDINDVGM
+34 SKIKDINDTGM
-45 SKITDEESKLTV
+45 SKIAGEEKNLTV

-70 KATKKDM
+70 KALNKEMSDG
-77 YDAAQQA
+77 AQLA

-89 WEQDNR
+89 WEQGNR
-95 DLLRQEREEQ
+95 DLLRQEREEI
-105 KRIAAQRKIDVTE
+105 RRVAAQRKLDVQE
-118 AVRNDEIKK
+118 AIRNDEIKK
-127 KSLIGL
+127 KSIIGL
-133 RHELND
+133 RHVLND
-139 LRKEYD
+139 LRSEYD

-154 AKGLDLRN
+154 ARGIELRD
-162 RIQQQHA
+162 RIQQQH
-169 QVYDLETE
+169 QNLLGLESATG
-177 TNRYQRNVGNYPTVG
+177 RSQRNVGNYPTVG
-192 NVANTFISNASG
+192 NVANTFLSNASG
-204 GVLGGGSG
+204 GLLGGGMSAFA
-212 LVGLGAIAGLAGII
+212 LGGVAAAGVAATSLMKQII
-226 GAALASL
+226 
-233 IKFTVSLNAEIDGIQ
+233 SLNAEIDGIQ

-262 ERLTTGLKNLDTSTT
+262 ERLTDGLKALDTSTT

-282 KISIE
+282 KISVE

-303 EAVNVLNIALGD
+303 EAVNTLNIALGD

-321 EETTNTVAKLSNI
+321 SETTNTVAKLSNI
-334 LFGATSDGTELAQN
+334 LFGATTNGTELAQN

-407 GGTAFVKLNQNMR
+407 GGTAFVRLNQNMR

-534 SDFAVSS
+534 SDFAVNS
-541 GLQNFTKNF
+541 GLQNFTKTF
-550 LKDTAD
+550 LKDSAD
-556 ALNVWSKYWSG
+556 AFQAWSQWAQGNLTFK
-567 DIKFGEALKLSG
+567 EALKYSG
-579 GDRETRERMIF
+579 GNREGREEILKKASGQAIRD
-590 LETHQGIKNAEKAR
+590 AEKAR
-604 GNRTYYDADGRP
+604 GNRTYYDANGRP
-616 FKITANGREY
+616 YKITGNGREY
-626 VKQPIKGNPD
+626 VKQEIKGNPD

-659 KIGSIKDL
+659 MIGSIKDL

-727 QLPIRDAGDEIGE
+727 QLPIRDAVDEIGE

-795 DYANIIADGIFDL
+795 DYANIIVDGIFDL

-813 DNETKNALS
+813 ENETKDALN
-822 AIDKEYNYKLQQAKG
+822 AIDKEYNYKLEQAKG

-844 LEKEKND
+844 LEKEKSD

-1025 RRNIQQQNS
+1025 RRNIQQYNS
-1034 KR
+1034 TR

>member
-1 MATKTLSFSLKI
+1 MANKTLSFSLKI
-13 NGIKSQ
+13 DGVKSQ
-19 LSDLNALENQLAEIK
+19 LSDLKELEKQLAGIK
-34 KKIKDINDVGM
+34 SKIKDINDTGM
-45 SKITDEESKLTV
+45 SKIAGEEKNLTV

-70 KATKKDM
+70 KALNKEMSDG
-77 YDAAQQA
+77 AQLA

-89 WEQDNR
+89 WEQGNR

-162 RIQQQHA
+162 RIQQQH
-169 QVYDLETE
+169 QNLLGLESATG
-177 TNRYQRNVGNYPTVG
+177 RSQRNVGNYPTVG

-204 GVLGGGSG
+204 GLLGGGMSAFA
-212 LVGLGAIAGLAGII
+212 LGGVAAAGVAATSLMKQII
-226 GAALASL
+226 
-233 IKFTVSLNAEIDGIQ
+233 SLNAEIDGIQ

-420 ENLDKFAKST
+420 ENLDKFAKVT
-430 GIAKEELHK
+430 GVAKDELHK
-439 LLDTNPIE
+439 LLDTSPIE
-447 AINLVISKLVDKS
+447 AINLVISKLVSKS

-466 LVKLLGELGLKGA
+466 LITLLDELGLKGA

-485 FKWAGNQQLVNDR
+485 FKWADNQELVNDR

-550 LKDTAD
+550 LKDSAD
-556 ALNVWSKYWSG
+556 AFQAWSQWAQGNLTFKQ
-567 DIKFGEALKLSG
+567 ALKYSG
-579 GDRETRERMIF
+579 GNREGREEILKKASGQAIRD
-590 LETHQGIKNAEKAR
+590 AEKAR

-727 QLPIRDAGDEIGE
+727 QLPIRDAVDEIGE

-795 DYANIIADGIFDL
+795 DYANIIVDGIFDL

-813 DNETKNALS
+813 ENETKDALN
-822 AIDKEYNYKLQQAKG
+822 AIDKEYNYKLEQAKG

-844 LEKEKND
+844 LEKEKSD

-923 GIMAP
+923 GIMPA
-928 DSTGH
+928 DSTGFK
-933 RPAGIVHDGEFV
+933 PAGIVHEGEFV
-945 FTKEKTKRYRPF
+945 FTKEKTKKYRPF

-965 YADGGFVSSSTQS
+965 YADGGFVSAMPQS
-978 INTNSPMVA
+978 INTGNPMVA
-987 RVNNSDMITFARI
+987 RVNNTDMITFARI

-1025 RRNIQQQNS
+1025 RRNIQQYNS
-1034 KR
+1034 TR

>member
-1 MATKTLSFSLKI
+1 MANKTLSFSLKI
-13 NGIKSQ
+13 DGVKSQ
-19 LSDLNALENQLAEIK
+19 LSDLKELEKQLAGIK
-34 KKIKDINDVGM
+34 SKIKDINDTGM
-45 SKITDEESKLTV
+45 SKIAGEEKNLTV

-70 KATKKDM
+70 KALNKEMSDG
-77 YDAAQQA
+77 AQLA

-89 WEQDNR
+89 WEQGNR

-162 RIQQQHA
+162 RIQQQH
-169 QVYDLETE
+169 QNLLGLESATG
-177 TNRYQRNVGNYPTVG
+177 RSQRNVGNYPTVG

-204 GVLGGGSG
+204 GLLGGGMSAFA
-212 LVGLGAIAGLAGII
+212 LGGVAAAGVAATSLMKQII
-226 GAALASL
+226 
-233 IKFTVSLNAEIDGIQ
+233 SLNAEIDGIQ

-262 ERLTTGLKNLDTSTT
+262 ERLTDGLKALDTSTT

-282 KISIE
+282 KISVE

-292 VTGEEGVLKFT
+292 VKGEEGVLKFT
-303 EAVNVLNIALGD
+303 EAVNTLNIALGD

-407 GGTAFVKLNQNMR
+407 GGTAFVRLNQNMR

-550 LKDTAD
+550 LKDSAD
-556 ALNVWSKYWSG
+556 AFQAWSQWAQGNLTFK
-567 DIKFGEALKLSG
+567 DALKYSG
-579 GDRETRERMIF
+579 GNREGRIEGLKIASGQTIRD
-590 LETHQGIKNAEKAR
+590 AEKAR
-604 GNRTYYDADGRP
+604 GNRTYYDANGRP
-616 FKITANGREY
+616 YKITGNGREY
-626 VKQPIKGNPD
+626 VKQEIKGNPD
-636 DEGTTATKTQTRK
+636 DEGATPPKGQ
-649 SGSKK
+649 GNKK

-659 KIGSIKDL
+659 RIGSIKDL
-667 EKRYNDLVS
+667 EKRYNDLVAR
-676 KLQTEVDPK
+676 LQTEVDPK
-685 VLTLLIEKSNE
+685 VLSSIIEKADA
-696 AKKKLDDAKE
+696 AKKKLEAARE
-706 ALELLQNRIATR
+706 ALELLQNKFKAK
-718 DRKTPGQLP
+718 DRQQIEQLP
-727 QLPIRDAGDEIGE
+727 QLPIRDAVDEIGE
-740 VVSEKG
+740 VVSEEG

-795 DYANIIADGIFDL
+795 DYANIIVDGIFDL

-813 DNETKNALS
+813 ENETKDALN
-822 AIDKEYNYKLQQAKG
+822 AIDKEYNYKLEQAKG

-844 LEKEKND
+844 LEKEKSD
-851 KIEKIQREAFEQDKQ
+851 KIEKIQREAFEQDKE

-978 INTNSPMVA
+978 INTNNPMVA
-987 RVNNSDMITFARI
+987 RVNNTDMITFARI

-1025 RRNIQQQNS
+1025 RRNIQQYNS
-1034 KR
+1034 TR

>member
-13 NGIKSQ
+13 DGVKSQ
-19 LSDLNALENQLAEIK
+19 LSDLNALEKQLAEIK

-65 IEERN
+65 IEDRN

-77 YDAAQQA
+77 SDAAQQA

-89 WEQDNR
+89 WEQGNR
-95 DLLRQEREEQ
+95 DLLRQEREEIR
-105 KRIAAQRKIDVTE
+105 KVSAQRKLDVQE
-118 AVRNDEIKK
+118 AIRNDEIKK
-127 KSLIGL
+127 KSIIGL
-133 RHELND
+133 RHVLND
-139 LRKEYD
+139 LRAEYD

-154 AKGLDLRN
+154 ARGIELRD
-162 RIQQQHA
+162 RIQQQH
-169 QVYDLETE
+169 QNLLGLESATG
-177 TNRYQRNVGNYPTVG
+177 RSQRNVGNYPTVG

-204 GVLGGGSG
+204 GLLGGGVSALAMG
-212 LVGLGAIAGLAGII
+212 GVAAAGI
-226 GAALASL
+226 ATASL
-233 IKFTVSLNAEIDGIQ
+233 MKQIISLNAEIDGIQ

-262 ERLTTGLKNLDTSTT
+262 ERLTDGLKALDTSTT

-282 KISIE
+282 KISVE

-303 EAVNVLNIALGD
+303 EAVNTLNIALGD

-321 EETTNTVAKLSNI
+321 SETTNTVAKLSNI
-334 LFGATSDGTELAQN
+334 LFGATTNGTELAQN

-407 GGTAFVKLNQNMR
+407 GGTAFVRLNQNMR

-534 SDFAVSS
+534 SDFAVNS

-550 LKDTAD
+550 LKDSAD
-556 ALNVWSKYWSG
+556 AFQAWSQWAQGNLTFK
-567 DIKFGEALKLSG
+567 EALKYSG
-579 GDRETRERMIF
+579 GNREGREERLKKASGQVIRD
-590 LETHQGIKNAEKAR
+590 AEKAR
-604 GNRTYYDADGRP
+604 GNRTYYDANGRP
-616 FKITANGREY
+616 YKLTANGREY
-626 VKQPIKGNPD
+626 VKQEIKGNPD
-636 DEGTTATKTQTRK
+636 DEGHTPPKGQ
-649 SGSKK
+649 GNKK

-659 KIGSIKDL
+659 RIGSIKDL

-685 VLTLLIEKSNE
+685 VLTIIIEKSNE
-696 AKKKLDDAKE
+696 AKKKLDDAKD

-718 DRKTPGQLP
+718 ERKTPGQLP
-727 QLPIRDAGDEIGE
+727 QLPIRDAVDEIGE

-795 DYANIIADGIFDL
+795 DYANIIAEGIFDL

-813 DNETKNALS
+813 ENETKNALN
-822 AIDKEYNYKLQQAKG
+822 AIDKEYNYKLEQAKG

-844 LEKEKND
+844 LEKEKSD

-945 FTKEKTKRYRPF
+945 FTKEKTQRYRPF

>member
-13 NGIKSQ
+13 DGVKSQ
-19 LSDLNALENQLAEIK
+19 LSDLNALEKQLAEIK

-45 SKITDEESKLTV
+45 SNITDEESKLTV

-65 IEERN
+65 IEDRN
-70 KATKKDM
+70 KAIKKDM
-77 YDAAQQA
+77 SDAAQQA

-89 WEQDNR
+89 WEQGNR

-162 RIQQQHA
+162 RIQQQH
-169 QVYDLETE
+169 QNLLGLESATG
-177 TNRYQRNVGNYPTVG
+177 RSQRNVGNYPTVG
-192 NVANTFISNASG
+192 NVANTFLSNASG
-204 GVLGGGSG
+204 GLLGGGMSAFA
-212 LVGLGAIAGLAGII
+212 LGGVAAAGAAAIALMKQII
-226 GAALASL
+226 
-233 IKFTVSLNAEIDGIQ
+233 SLNAEIDGIQ

-282 KISIE
+282 KISVE

-407 GGTAFVKLNQNMR
+407 GGTAFVRLNQNMR

-439 LLDTNPIE
+439 LLDTNPIA

-550 LKDTAD
+550 LKDSAD
-556 ALNVWSKYWSG
+556 AFQAWSQWAQGNLTFK
-567 DIKFGEALKLSG
+567 EALKYSG
-579 GDRETRERMIF
+579 GNREGREERLKIASR
-590 LETHQGIKNAEKAR
+590 QGIRDAEKAR
-604 GNRTYYDADGRP
+604 GNRTYYDANGRP
-616 FKITANGREY
+616 YKLTVNGREY
-626 VKQPIKGNPD
+626 VKQEIKGNPD
-636 DEGTTATKTQTRK
+636 DGGATPPKGQ
-649 SGSKK
+649 GNKK

-659 KIGSIKDL
+659 RIGSIKDL

-727 QLPIRDAGDEIGE
+727 QLPIRDAVDEIGE

-813 DNETKNALS
+813 ENETKNALN
-822 AIDKEYNYKLQQAKG
+822 AIDKEYNYKLEQAKG

-844 LEKEKND
+844 LEKEKSD

-923 GIMAP
+923 GIMPA
-928 DSTGH
+928 DSTGFK
-933 RPAGIVHDGEFV
+933 PAGIVHEGEFV
-945 FTKEKTKRYRPF
+945 FTKEKTQKYRPF

-965 YADGGFVSSSTQS
+965 YADGGFVSAMPQS
-978 INTNSPMVA
+978 INTGNPMVA
-987 RVNNSDMITFARI
+987 RVNNTDMITFARI

-1025 RRNIQQQNS
+1025 RRNIQQYNS

>member
-13 NGIKSQ
+13 DGVKSQ
-19 LSDLNALENQLAEIK
+19 LSDLNALEKQLAEIK

-65 IEERN
+65 IEDRN

-77 YDAAQQA
+77 SDAAQQA

-89 WEQDNR
+89 WEQGNR

-154 AKGLDLRN
+154 ARGIELRD
-162 RIQQQHA
+162 RIQQQH
-169 QVYDLETE
+169 QNLLGLESATG
-177 TNRYQRNVGNYPTVG
+177 RSQRNVGNYPTVG

-204 GVLGGGSG
+204 GLLGGGMSAFA
-212 LVGLGAIAGLAGII
+212 LGGVAAAGVAATSLMKQIIA
-226 GAALASL
+226 
-233 IKFTVSLNAEIDGIQ
+233 LNAEIDGIQ

-262 ERLTTGLKNLDTSTT
+262 ERLTDGLKALDTSTT

-282 KISIE
+282 KISVE

-381 KAIGLTQGDILGVS
+381 KTIGLTQGDILGVS

-420 ENLDKFAKST
+420 ENLDKFAKVT
-430 GIAKEELHK
+430 GVAKDELHK
-439 LLDTNPIE
+439 LLDTSPIE
-447 AINLVISKLVDKS
+447 AINLVISKLVSKS

-466 LVKLLGELGLKGA
+466 LVTLLGELGLKGA

-503 IAIGE
+503 IAISE
-508 TNSLLNEQREMMDNI
+508 TNGLLKEQKEMLDNV
-523 PGQWQ
+523 PGQWE

-550 LKDTAD
+550 LKDSAD

-567 DIKFGEALKLSG
+567 DITFGEALELSG
-579 GDRETRERMIF
+579 GDRETRERRIF
-590 LETHQGIKNAEKAR
+590 LETHQGIKNAERAR
-604 GNRTYYDADGRP
+604 GNRTYYDANGRP
-616 FKITANGREY
+616 YKITANGREY
-626 VKQPIKGNPD
+626 VKQEIKGNPD

-718 DRKTPGQLP
+718 ERKTPGQLP
-727 QLPIRDAGDEIGE
+727 QLPIRDAVDEIGE
-740 VVSEKG
+740 VVPEKG

-844 LEKEKND
+844 LEKEKSD
-851 KIEKIQREAFEQDKQ
+851 KIEKIQHEAFEKDKQ

-923 GIMAP
+923 GIMPA
-928 DSTGH
+928 DSTGFK
-933 RPAGIVHDGEFV
+933 PAGIVHEGEFV
-945 FTKEKTKRYRPF
+945 FTKEKTQKYRPF

-965 YADGGFVSSSTQS
+965 YADGGFVSAMPQS
-978 INTNSPMVA
+978 INTGNPMVA
-987 RVNNSDMITFARI
+987 RVNNTDMITFARI

>member
-13 NGIKSQ
+13 DGVKSQ
-19 LSDLNALENQLAEIK
+19 LSDLNALEKQLAEIK

-77 YDAAQQA
+77 SDAAQLA

-89 WEQDNR
+89 WEQGNR

-162 RIQQQHA
+162 RIQQQH
-169 QVYDLETE
+169 QNLLGLESATG
-177 TNRYQRNVGNYPTVG
+177 RSQRNVGNYPTVG
-192 NVANTFISNASG
+192 NVANTFLSNASG
-204 GVLGGGSG
+204 GLLGGGMSAFA
-212 LVGLGAIAGLAGII
+212 LGGVAAAGAAAIAIMKQII
-226 GAALASL
+226 
-233 IKFTVSLNAEIDGIQ
+233 SLNAEIDGIQ

-262 ERLTTGLKNLDTSTT
+262 ERLTDGLKALDTSTT

-282 KISIE
+282 KISVE

-407 GGTAFVKLNQNMR
+407 GGTAFVKLNQKMR
-420 ENLDKFAKST
+420 ENLDKFAKVT
-430 GIAKEELHK
+430 GVAKDELHK
-439 LLDTNPIE
+439 LLDTSPIE
-447 AINLVISKLVDKS
+447 AINLVISKLVSKS

-466 LVKLLGELGLKGA
+466 LITLLGELGLKGA

-550 LKDTAD
+550 LKDSAD
-556 ALNVWSKYWSG
+556 AFQAWSQWAQGNLTFK
-567 DIKFGEALKLSG
+567 EALKYSG
-579 GDRETRERMIF
+579 GNREGREERLKIASR
-590 LETHQGIKNAEKAR
+590 QGIRDAEKAR

-727 QLPIRDAGDEIGE
+727 QLPIRDAGEEIVE
-740 VVSEKG
+740 VVSDKEEEKG
-746 EKKVFDF
+746 FDF

-785 YQEKIKAASF
+785 YQEKIKEASF
-795 DYANIIADGIFDL
+795 NYANIIADGIFDL

-813 DNETKNALS
+813 ENETKNALN
-822 AIDKEYNYKLQQAKG
+822 AIDKEYNYKLEQAKG

-844 LEKEKND
+844 LEKEKSD

-888 PIGGAIAAIGIG
+888 PIGGAIAAIAIG

-923 GIMAP
+923 GIMPA
-928 DSTGH
+928 DSTGFK
-933 RPAGIVHDGEFV
+933 PAGIVHEGEFV
-945 FTKEKTKRYRPF
+945 FTKEKTQKYRPF

-965 YADGGFVSSSTQS
+965 YADGGFVSAMPQS
-978 INTNSPMVA
+978 INTGNPMVA
-987 RVNNSDMITFARI
+987 RVNNTDMITFARI

-1034 KR
+1034 TR

>member
-1 MATKTLSFSLKI
+1 MANKTLSFSLKI
-13 NGIKSQ
+13 DGVKSQ
-19 LSDLNALENQLAEIK
+19 LSDLKELEKQLAEIK

-65 IEERN
+65 IEDRN

-89 WEQDNR
+89 WEQGNR
-95 DLLRQEREEQ
+95 DLLRQEREEI
-105 KRIAAQRKIDVTE
+105 RRVSAQRKLDVQE

-162 RIQQQHA
+162 RIQQQH
-169 QVYDLETE
+169 QNLLGLESATG
-177 TNRYQRNVGNYPTVG
+177 RSQRNVGNYPTVG
-192 NVANTFISNASG
+192 NVANTFLSNASG
-204 GVLGGGSG
+204 GLLGGGMSAFA
-212 LVGLGAIAGLAGII
+212 LGGVAAAGAAAIAII
-226 GAALASL
+226 KQ
-233 IKFTVSLNAEIDGIQ
+233 IISLNAEIDGIQ

-262 ERLTTGLKNLDTSTT
+262 ERLTDGLKALDTSTT

-282 KISIE
+282 KISVE

-303 EAVNVLNIALGD
+303 EAVNTLNIALGD

-321 EETTNTVAKLSNI
+321 SETTNTVAKLSNI
-334 LFGATSDGTELAQN
+334 LFGATTNGTELAQN

-407 GGTAFVKLNQNMR
+407 GGTAFVRLNQNMR

-439 LLDTNPIE
+439 LLDTNPIA

-534 SDFAVSS
+534 SDFAVNS

-550 LKDTAD
+550 LKDSAD
-556 ALNVWSKYWSG
+556 AFQAWSQWAQGNLTFKQ
-567 DIKFGEALKLSG
+567 ALKYSG
-579 GDRETRERMIF
+579 GNREGREERLKIASR
-590 LETHQGIKNAEKAR
+590 QGIRDAEKAR
-604 GNRTYYDADGRP
+604 GNRTYYDANGNP
-616 FKITANGREY
+616 YKITENGREY
-626 VKQPIKGNPD
+626 IKKKIKGTP
-636 DEGTTATKTQTRK
+636 DEGADNINTGGGGGRTKKEKT
-649 SGSKK
+649 
-654 SAPDY
+654 DY
-659 KIGSIKDL
+659 KEGSIKDL

-685 VLTLLIEKSNE
+685 VLTIIIEKSNE
-696 AKKKLDDAKE
+696 AKKKLDDAKD

-718 DRKTPGQLP
+718 ERKTPGQLP
-727 QLPIRDAGDEIGE
+727 QLPIRDAVDEIGE

-813 DNETKNALS
+813 ENETKNALN
-822 AIDKEYNYKLQQAKG
+822 AIDKEYNYKLEQAKG

-844 LEKEKND
+844 LEKEKSD

-1034 KR
+1034 TR

>member
-13 NGIKSQ
+13 NGVKSQ
-19 LSDLNALENQLAEIK
+19 LSDLNALEKQLAEIK

-65 IEERN
+65 IEDRN

-77 YDAAQQA
+77 SDAAQQA

-89 WEQDNR
+89 WEQGNR
-95 DLLRQEREEQ
+95 DLLRQEREEI
-105 KRIAAQRKIDVTE
+105 RRVSAQRKLDVQE
-118 AVRNDEIKK
+118 AIRNDEIKK
-127 KSLIGL
+127 KSIIGL
-133 RHELND
+133 RHVLND
-139 LRKEYD
+139 LRSEYD

-154 AKGLDLRN
+154 ARGIELRD
-162 RIQQQHA
+162 RIQQQH
-169 QVYDLETE
+169 QNLLGLESATG
-177 TNRYQRNVGNYPTVG
+177 RSQRNVGNYPTVG

-204 GVLGGGSG
+204 GLLGGGMSAFA
-212 LVGLGAIAGLAGII
+212 LGGVAAAGVAATSLMKQII
-226 GAALASL
+226 
-233 IKFTVSLNAEIDGIQ
+233 SLNAEIDGIQ

-262 ERLTTGLKNLDTSTT
+262 ERLTDGLKALDTSTT

-282 KISIE
+282 NISVE

-292 VTGEEGVLKFT
+292 VKGEEGVLKFT
-303 EAVNVLNIALGD
+303 EAVNTLNIALGD

-321 EETTNTVAKLSNI
+321 SETTNTVAKLSNI
-334 LFGATSDGTELAQN
+334 LFGSTTNGTELAQN

-407 GGTAFVKLNQNMR
+407 GGTAFVRLNQNMR

-534 SDFAVSS
+534 SDFAVNS

-550 LKDTAD
+550 LKDSAD
-556 ALNVWSKYWSG
+556 AFQAWSQWAQGNLTFK
-567 DIKFGEALKLSG
+567 EALKYSG
-579 GDRETRERMIF
+579 GNREGREERLKIASR
-590 LETHQGIKNAEKAR
+590 QGIRDAEKAR
-604 GNRTYYDADGRP
+604 GNRTYYDANGRP
-616 FKITANGREY
+616 YKLTVNGREY
-626 VKQPIKGNPD
+626 VKQEIKGNPD
-636 DEGTTATKTQTRK
+636 DGGATPPKGQ
-649 SGSKK
+649 GNKK

-659 KIGSIKDL
+659 RIGSIKDL

-685 VLTLLIEKSNE
+685 VLTILIEKSNE

-718 DRKTPGQLP
+718 ERKTPGQLP
-727 QLPIRDAGDEIGE
+727 QLPIRDAVDEIGE

-785 YQEKIKAASF
+785 YQEKIKEASF

-813 DNETKNALS
+813 ENETKNALN
-822 AIDKEYNYKLQQAKG
+822 AIDKEYNYKLEQAKG

-844 LEKEKND
+844 LEKEKSD

>member
-13 NGIKSQ
+13 NGVKSQ
-19 LSDLNALENQLAEIK
+19 LSDLKELEKQLAEIK

-65 IEERN
+65 IEDRN

-89 WEQDNR
+89 WEQGNR
-95 DLLRQEREEQ
+95 DLLRQEREEI
-105 KRIAAQRKIDVTE
+105 RRVSAQRKLDVQE
-118 AVRNDEIKK
+118 AIRNDEIKK
-127 KSLIGL
+127 KSIIGL
-133 RHELND
+133 RHVLND
-139 LRKEYD
+139 LRSEYD

-154 AKGLDLRN
+154 ARGIELRD
-162 RIQQQHA
+162 RIQQQH
-169 QVYDLETE
+169 QNLLDLESATG
-177 TNRYQRNVGNYPTVG
+177 RSQRNVGNYPTVG

-204 GVLGGGSG
+204 GLLGGGVSALAMG
-212 LVGLGAIAGLAGII
+212 GVAAAGI
-226 GAALASL
+226 ATASL
-233 IKFTVSLNAEIDGIQ
+233 MKQIISLNAEIDGIQ

-262 ERLTTGLKNLDTSTT
+262 ERLTDGLKALDTSTT

-282 KISIE
+282 KISVE

-303 EAVNVLNIALGD
+303 EAVNTLNIALGD

-321 EETTNTVAKLSNI
+321 SETTNTVAKLSNI
-334 LFGATSDGTELAQN
+334 LFGATTNGTELAQN

-407 GGTAFVKLNQNMR
+407 GGTAFVRLNQNMR

-550 LKDTAD
+550 LKDSAD
-556 ALNVWSKYWSG
+556 AFQAWSQWAQGNLTFK
-567 DIKFGEALKLSG
+567 EALKYSG
-579 GDRETRERMIF
+579 GNREGREEILKKASGQTIRD
-590 LETHQGIKNAEKAR
+590 AEKAR
-604 GNRTYYDADGRP
+604 GNRTYYDANGNP
-616 FKITANGREY
+616 YKITENGREY
-626 VKQPIKGNPD
+626 IKKKIKGTP
-636 DEGTTATKTQTRK
+636 DEGADNINTGGGGGRTKKEKT
-649 SGSKK
+649 
-654 SAPDY
+654 DY
-659 KIGSIKDL
+659 KEGSIKDL
-667 EKRYNDLVS
+667 EKRYNDLVAR
-676 KLQTEVDPK
+676 LQTEVDPK
-685 VLTLLIEKSNE
+685 VLSSIIEKADA
-696 AKKKLDDAKE
+696 AKKKLEAARE
-706 ALELLQNRIATR
+706 ALELLQNKFKAK
-718 DRKTPGQLP
+718 DRQQIEQLP
-727 QLPIRDAGDEIGE
+727 QLPIRDAVDEIGE

-923 GIMAP
+923 GIMPA

-978 INTNSPMVA
+978 INTGNPMVA
-987 RVNNSDMITFARI
+987 RVNNTDMITFARI

>member
-1 MATKTLSFSLKI
+1 MANKTLSFSLKI
-13 NGIKSQ
+13 DGVKSQ
-19 LSDLNALENQLAEIK
+19 LSDLKELEKQLAGIK
-34 KKIKDINDVGM
+34 SKIKDINDTGM
-45 SKITDEESKLTV
+45 SKIAGEEKNLTV

-70 KATKKDM
+70 KALNKEMSDG
-77 YDAAQQA
+77 AQLA

-89 WEQDNR
+89 WEQGNR

-162 RIQQQHA
+162 RIQQQH
-169 QVYDLETE
+169 QNLLGLESATG
-177 TNRYQRNVGNYPTVG
+177 RSQRNVGNYPTVG

-204 GVLGGGSG
+204 GLLGGGMSAFA
-212 LVGLGAIAGLAGII
+212 LGGVAAAGVAATSLMKQII
-226 GAALASL
+226 
-233 IKFTVSLNAEIDGIQ
+233 SLNAEIDGIQ

-420 ENLDKFAKST
+420 ENLDKFAKVT
-430 GIAKEELHK
+430 GVAKDELHK
-439 LLDTNPIE
+439 LLDTSPIE
-447 AINLVISKLVDKS
+447 AINLVISKLVSKS

-466 LVKLLGELGLKGA
+466 LITLLDELGLKGA

-485 FKWAGNQQLVNDR
+485 FKWADNQELVNDR

-503 IAIGE
+503 IAISE
-508 TNSLLNEQREMMDNI
+508 TNGLLKEQKEMMDNI

-550 LKDTAD
+550 LKDSAD
-556 ALNVWSKYWSG
+556 AFQAWSQWAQGNLTFK
-567 DIKFGEALKLSG
+567 EALKYSG
-579 GDRETRERMIF
+579 GNREGREEILKKASGQAIRD
-590 LETHQGIKNAEKAR
+590 AEKAR
-604 GNRTYYDADGRP
+604 GNRTYYDANGRP
-616 FKITANGREY
+616 YKITANGREY
-626 VKQPIKGNPD
+626 VKQEIKGNPD
-636 DEGTTATKTQTRK
+636 DEGATPPKGQ
-649 SGSKK
+649 GNKK

-659 KIGSIKDL
+659 RIGSIKDL
-667 EKRYNDLVS
+667 EKRYNDLVAR
-676 KLQTEVDPK
+676 LQTEVDPK
-685 VLTLLIEKSNE
+685 VLSSIIEKADA
-696 AKKKLDDAKE
+696 AKKKLEAARE
-706 ALELLQNRIATR
+706 ALELLQNKFKAK
-718 DRKTPGQLP
+718 DRQQIEQLP
-727 QLPIRDAGDEIGE
+727 QLPIRDAVDEIGE

-795 DYANIIADGIFDL
+795 DYANIIVDGIFDL

-813 DNETKNALS
+813 ENETKDALN
-822 AIDKEYNYKLQQAKG
+822 AIDKEYNYKLEQAKG

-844 LEKEKND
+844 LEKEKSD

-888 PIGGAIAAIGIG
+888 PIGGAIAAVGIG

-923 GIMAP
+923 GIMPA
-928 DSTGH
+928 DSTGFK
-933 RPAGIVHDGEFV
+933 PAGIVHEGEFV
-945 FTKEKTKRYRPF
+945 FTKEKTKKYRPF

-965 YADGGFVSSSTQS
+965 YADGGFVSAMPQS
-978 INTNSPMVA
+978 INTGNPMVA
-987 RVNNSDMITFARI
+987 RVNNTDMITFARI

-1025 RRNIQQQNS
+1025 RRNIQQYNS
-1034 KR
+1034 TR

>member
-13 NGIKSQ
+13 DGVKSQ
-19 LSDLNALENQLAEIK
+19 LSDLNALEKQLAEIK

-65 IEERN
+65 IEDRN

-77 YDAAQQA
+77 SDAAQQA

-89 WEQDNR
+89 WEQGNR
-95 DLLRQEREEQ
+95 DLLRQEREEIR
-105 KRIAAQRKIDVTE
+105 KVSAQRKLDVQE
-118 AVRNDEIKK
+118 AIRNDEIKK
-127 KSLIGL
+127 KSIIGL
-133 RHELND
+133 RHVLND
-139 LRKEYD
+139 LRAEYD

-154 AKGLDLRN
+154 ARGIELRD
-162 RIQQQHA
+162 RIQQQH
-169 QVYDLETE
+169 QNLLGLESATG
-177 TNRYQRNVGNYPTVG
+177 RSQRNVGNYPTVG

-204 GVLGGGSG
+204 GLLGGGVSALAMG
-212 LVGLGAIAGLAGII
+212 GVAAAGI
-226 GAALASL
+226 ATASL
-233 IKFTVSLNAEIDGIQ
+233 MKQIISLNAEIDGIQ

-262 ERLTTGLKNLDTSTT
+262 ERLTDGLKALDTSTT

-282 KISIE
+282 KISVE

-303 EAVNVLNIALGD
+303 EAVNTLNIALGD

-321 EETTNTVAKLSNI
+321 SETTNTVAKLSNI
-334 LFGATSDGTELAQN
+334 LFGATTNGTELAQN

-407 GGTAFVKLNQNMR
+407 GGTAFVRLNQNMR

-439 LLDTNPIE
+439 LLDTNPIA

-485 FKWAGNQQLVNDR
+485 FKWADNQELVNDR

-503 IAIGE
+503 IAISE

-534 SDFAVSS
+534 SDFAVNS

-550 LKDTAD
+550 LKDSAD
-556 ALNVWSKYWSG
+556 AFQAWSQWAQGNLTFK
-567 DIKFGEALKLSG
+567 EALKYSG
-579 GDRETRERMIF
+579 GNRDGREERIKIASR
-590 LETHQGIKNAEKAR
+590 QGIRDAEKAR
-604 GNRTYYDADGRP
+604 GNRTYYDANGRP
-616 FKITANGREY
+616 YKLTVNGREY
-626 VKQPIKGNPD
+626 VKQEIKGNPD
-636 DEGTTATKTQTRK
+636 DGGATPPKGQ
-649 SGSKK
+649 GNKK

-659 KIGSIKDL
+659 RIGSIKDL

-685 VLTLLIEKSNE
+685 VLTIIIEKSNE

-727 QLPIRDAGDEIGE
+727 QLPIRDAVDEIGE

-795 DYANIIADGIFDL
+795 DYANIIAEGIFDL
-808 EQIAR
+808 EQIAGE
-813 DNETKNALS
+813 NETKNALN
-822 AIDKEYNYKLQQAKG
+822 AIDKEYNYKLEQAKG

-844 LEKEKND
+844 LEKEKSD

-888 PIGGAIAAIGIG
+888 PIGGAIASVGIG
-900 ATTGFQIAKIK
+900 VTTGIQIAKIK
-911 AATFADGGYTGE
+911 AATFDDGGYTGE
-923 GIMAP
+923 GIMEP

>member
-1 MATKTLSFSLKI
+1 MANKTLSFSLKI
-13 NGIKSQ
+13 DGVKSQ
-19 LSDLNALENQLAEIK
+19 LSDLKELEKQLAGIK
-34 KKIKDINDVGM
+34 SKIKDINDTGM
-45 SKITDEESKLTV
+45 SKIAGEEKNLTV

-70 KATKKDM
+70 KALNKEMSDG
-77 YDAAQQA
+77 AQLA

-89 WEQDNR
+89 WEQGNR

-162 RIQQQHA
+162 RIQQQH
-169 QVYDLETE
+169 QNLLGLESATG
-177 TNRYQRNVGNYPTVG
+177 RSQRNVGNYPTVG

-204 GVLGGGSG
+204 GLLGGGMSAFA
-212 LVGLGAIAGLAGII
+212 LGSVAAAGVAATSLMKQII
-226 GAALASL
+226 
-233 IKFTVSLNAEIDGIQ
+233 SLNAEIDGIQ

-282 KISIE
+282 NISVE

-303 EAVNVLNIALGD
+303 EAVNTLNIALGD

-321 EETTNTVAKLSNI
+321 SETTNTVAKLSNI
-334 LFGATSDGTELAQN
+334 LFGATTNGTELAQN

-407 GGTAFVKLNQNMR
+407 GGTAFVRLNQNMR

-528 RLKNAM
+528 RLKNAL

-550 LKDTAD
+550 LKDSAD
-556 ALNVWSKYWSG
+556 AFQAWSQWAQGNLTFK
-567 DIKFGEALKLSG
+567 EALKYSG
-579 GDRETRERMIF
+579 GNRDGREEGLKIASR
-590 LETHQGIKNAEKAR
+590 QGIRDAEKAR
-604 GNRTYYDADGRP
+604 GNRTYYDANGRP
-616 FKITANGREY
+616 YKITANGREY
-626 VKQPIKGNPD
+626 VKQEIKGNPD
-636 DEGTTATKTQTRK
+636 DEGATPPKGQ
-649 SGSKK
+649 GNKK

-659 KIGSIKDL
+659 RIGSIKDL
-667 EKRYNDLVS
+667 EKRYNDLVAR
-676 KLQTEVDPK
+676 LQTEVDPK
-685 VLTLLIEKSNE
+685 VLSSIIEKADA
-696 AKKKLDDAKE
+696 AKKKLEAARE

-727 QLPIRDAGDEIGE
+727 QLPIRDAVDEIGE

-770 ARDKAREER
+770 ARDKAQEER
-779 LAKEIE
+779 LAKEID
-785 YQEKIKAASF
+785 YQEKIKDASF
-795 DYANIIADGIFDL
+795 DYANIIVDGIFDL

-813 DNETKNALS
+813 ENETKDALN
-822 AIDKEYNYKLQQAKG
+822 AIDKEYNYKLEQAKG

-844 LEKEKND
+844 LEKEKSD

-911 AATFADGGYTGE
+911 AATFAEGGYTGE
-923 GIMAP
+923 GIMPA
-928 DSTGH
+928 DSTGFK
-933 RPAGIVHDGEFV
+933 PAGIVHEGEFV
-945 FTKEKTKRYRPF
+945 FTKEKTKKYRPF

-965 YADGGFVSSSTQS
+965 YADGGFVSAMPQS
-978 INTNSPMVA
+978 INTGNPMVA
-987 RVNNSDMITFARI
+987 RVNNTDMITFARI

-1025 RRNIQQQNS
+1025 RRNIQQYNS
-1034 KR
+1034 TR

>member
-1 MATKTLSFSLKI
+1 MANKTLSFSLKI
-13 NGIKSQ
+13 DGVKSQ
-19 LSDLNALENQLAEIK
+19 LSDLKELEKQLAGIK
-34 KKIKDINDVGM
+34 SKIKDINDVGM

-70 KATKKDM
+70 KALNKEMSDG
-77 YDAAQQA
+77 AQLA

-89 WEQDNR
+89 WEQGNR

-162 RIQQQHA
+162 RIQQQH
-169 QVYDLETE
+169 QNLLGLESATG
-177 TNRYQRNVGNYPTVG
+177 RSQRNVGNYPTVG

-204 GVLGGGSG
+204 GLLGGGMSAFA
-212 LVGLGAIAGLAGII
+212 LGSVAAAGVAATSLMKQII
-226 GAALASL
+226 
-233 IKFTVSLNAEIDGIQ
+233 SLNAEIDGIQ

-282 KISIE
+282 NISVE

-303 EAVNVLNIALGD
+303 EAVNTLNIALGD

-321 EETTNTVAKLSNI
+321 SETTNTVAKLSNI
-334 LFGATSDGTELAQN
+334 LFGATTNGTELAQN

-407 GGTAFVKLNQNMR
+407 GGTAFVRLNQNMR

-528 RLKNAM
+528 RLKNAL

-550 LKDTAD
+550 LKDSAD
-556 ALNVWSKYWSG
+556 AFQAWSQWAQGNLTFKQ
-567 DIKFGEALKLSG
+567 ALKYSG
-579 GDRETRERMIF
+579 GNRDGREEGIKIASR
-590 LETHQGIKNAEKAR
+590 QGIRDAEKAR
-604 GNRTYYDADGRP
+604 GNRTYYDANGRP
-616 FKITANGREY
+616 YKITANGREY
-626 VKQPIKGNPD
+626 VKQEIKGNPD
-636 DEGTTATKTQTRK
+636 DEGATPPKGQ
-649 SGSKK
+649 GNKK

-659 KIGSIKDL
+659 RIGSIKDL
-667 EKRYNDLVS
+667 EKRYNDLVAR
-676 KLQTEVDPK
+676 LQTEVDPK
-685 VLTLLIEKSNE
+685 VLSSIIEKADA
-696 AKKKLDDAKE
+696 AKKKLEAARE
-706 ALELLQNRIATR
+706 ALELLQNKFKAKDGQQIE
-718 DRKTPGQLP
+718 QLP
-727 QLPIRDAGDEIGE
+727 QLPIRDAVDEIGE

-770 ARDKAREER
+770 ARDKTREER
-779 LAKEIE
+779 LAKEID
-785 YQEKIKAASF
+785 YQEKIKDAAF
-795 DYANIIADGIFDL
+795 DYANIIVDGIFDL

-813 DNETKNALS
+813 EKETKDALN
-822 AIDKEYNYKLQQAKG
+822 AIDKEYNYKLEQAKG

-844 LEKEKND
+844 LEKEKSD

-911 AATFADGGYTGE
+911 AATFAEGGYTGE
-923 GIMAP
+923 GIMPA
-928 DSTGH
+928 DSTGFK
-933 RPAGIVHDGEFV
+933 PAGIVHEGEFV
-945 FTKEKTKRYRPF
+945 FTKEKTKKYRPF

-965 YADGGFVSSSTQS
+965 YADGGFVSAMPQS
-978 INTNSPMVA
+978 INTGNPMVA
-987 RVNNSDMITFARI
+987 RVNNTDMITFARI

-1025 RRNIQQQNS
+1025 RRNIQQYNS
-1034 KR
+1034 TR

>member
-1 MATKTLSFSLKI
+1 MANKTLSFSLKI
-13 NGIKSQ
+13 DGVKSQ
-19 LSDLNALENQLAEIK
+19 LSDLKELEKQLAGIK
-34 KKIKDINDVGM
+34 SKIKDINDTGM
-45 SKITDEESKLTV
+45 SKIAGEEKNLTV

-70 KATKKDM
+70 KALNKEMSDG
-77 YDAAQQA
+77 AQLA

-89 WEQDNR
+89 WEQGNR

-162 RIQQQHA
+162 RIQQQH
-169 QVYDLETE
+169 QNLLGLESATG
-177 TNRYQRNVGNYPTVG
+177 RSQRNVGNYPTVG
-192 NVANTFISNASG
+192 NVANTFLSNASG
-204 GVLGGGSG
+204 GLLGGGMSAFA
-212 LVGLGAIAGLAGII
+212 LGGVAAAGVAATSLMKQII
-226 GAALASL
+226 
-233 IKFTVSLNAEIDGIQ
+233 SLNAEIDGIQ

-262 ERLTTGLKNLDTSTT
+262 ERLTTGLKALDTSTT

-282 KISIE
+282 KISVE

-303 EAVNVLNIALGD
+303 EAVNTLNIALGD

-407 GGTAFVKLNQNMR
+407 GGTAFVRLNQNMR

-503 IAIGE
+503 IAIGK

-523 PGQWQ
+523 PGQLQ

-550 LKDTAD
+550 LKDSAD
-556 ALNVWSKYWSG
+556 AFQAWSEWAKGNLTFW
-567 DIKFGEALKLSG
+567 EALKYSG
-579 GDRETRERMIF
+579 GNREEREERRKKASGQTRRD
-590 LETHQGIKNAEKAR
+590 AEKAR
-604 GNRTYYDADGRP
+604 GNRTYYDANGRP
-616 FKITANGREY
+616 YKITANGREY
-626 VKQPIKGNPD
+626 VKQEIKGNPD
-636 DEGTTATKTQTRK
+636 DEGAPPPK
-649 SGSKK
+649 GLGNKK

-659 KIGSIKDL
+659 RIGSIKDL

-727 QLPIRDAGDEIGE
+727 QLPIRDAVDEIGE

-770 ARDKAREER
+770 ARDKAPEER

-785 YQEKIKAASF
+785 YQEKIKDAAF
-795 DYANIIADGIFDL
+795 DYANIIVDGIFDL

-813 DNETKNALS
+813 ENETKDALN
-822 AIDKEYNYKLQQAKG
+822 AIDKEYNYKLEQAKG

-844 LEKEKND
+844 LEKEKSD

-866 AKIAQAIVSGA
+866 AKIAQAIASGA
-877 LAIIQALATLG
+877 LAIIQALSTLG

-923 GIMAP
+923 GIMPA
-928 DSTGH
+928 DSTGFK
-933 RPAGIVHDGEFV
+933 PAGIVHEGEFV
-945 FTKEKTKRYRPF
+945 FTKEKTKKYRPF

-965 YADGGFVSSSTQS
+965 YADGGFVSAMPQS
-978 INTNSPMVA
+978 INTGNPMVA
-987 RVNNSDMITFARI
+987 RVNNTDMITFARI

-1025 RRNIQQQNS
+1025 RRNIQQYNS
-1034 KR
+1034 TR

>member
-1 MATKTLSFSLKI
+1 MATKILSFSLKI
-13 NGIKSQ
+13 DGVKSQ
-19 LSDLNALENQLAEIK
+19 LSDLNALEKQLAEIK

-65 IEERN
+65 IEDRN
-70 KATKKDM
+70 KAIKKDM
-77 YDAAQQA
+77 SDAAQQA

-89 WEQDNR
+89 WEQGNR
-95 DLLRQEREEQ
+95 DLLRQEREEI
-105 KRIAAQRKIDVTE
+105 RRVAAQRKLDVQE
-118 AVRNDEIKK
+118 AIRNDEIKK
-127 KSLIGL
+127 KSIIGL
-133 RHELND
+133 RHVLND
-139 LRKEYD
+139 LRSEYD

-154 AKGLDLRN
+154 ARGIELRD
-162 RIQQQHA
+162 RIQQQH
-169 QVYDLETE
+169 QNLLGLESATG
-177 TNRYQRNVGNYPTVG
+177 RSQRNVGNYPTVG

-204 GVLGGGSG
+204 GLLGGGMSAFA
-212 LVGLGAIAGLAGII
+212 LGGVAAAGVAATSLMKQII
-226 GAALASL
+226 
-233 IKFTVSLNAEIDGIQ
+233 SLNAEIDGIQ
-248 ANVRKTTGLNSDAV
+248 ANVRKTTGLNSAAV
-262 ERLTTGLKNLDTSTT
+262 ERLTDGLKALDTSTT

-407 GGTAFVKLNQNMR
+407 GGTAFVRLNQNMR

-439 LLDTNPIE
+439 LLDTNPIA

-466 LVKLLGELGLKGA
+466 LVKLLGELGLKGH

-485 FKWAGNQQLVNDR
+485 FKWADNQELVNDR

-534 SDFAVSS
+534 SDFAVNS

-550 LKDTAD
+550 LKDSAD
-556 ALNVWSKYWSG
+556 AFQAWSQWAQGNLTFK
-567 DIKFGEALKLSG
+567 EALKYSG
-579 GDRETRERMIF
+579 GNRDGREERIKIASR
-590 LETHQGIKNAEKAR
+590 QGIRDAEKAR
-604 GNRTYYDADGRP
+604 GNRTYYDANGRP
-616 FKITANGREY
+616 YKLTVNGREY
-626 VKQPIKGNPD
+626 VKQEIKGNPD
-636 DEGTTATKTQTRK
+636 DGGATPPKGQ
-649 SGSKK
+649 GNKK

-659 KIGSIKDL
+659 RIGSIKDL

-685 VLTLLIEKSNE
+685 VLTIIIEKSNE

-718 DRKTPGQLP
+718 ERKTPGQLP
-727 QLPIRDAGDEIGE
+727 QLPIRDAVDEIGE

-813 DNETKNALS
+813 ENETKNALN
-822 AIDKEYNYKLQQAKG
+822 AIDKEYNYKLEQAKG

-844 LEKEKND
+844 LEKEKSD

-923 GIMAP
+923 GIMPA
-928 DSTGH
+928 DSTGFK
-933 RPAGIVHDGEFV
+933 PAGIVHEGEFV
-945 FTKEKTKRYRPF
+945 FTKEKTQKYRPF

-965 YADGGFVSSSTQS
+965 YADGGVVSAMPQS
-978 INTNSPMVA
+978 INTGNPMVA
-987 RVNNSDMITFARI
+987 RVNNTDMITFARI

-1025 RRNIQQQNS
+1025 RRNIQQYNS
-1034 KR
+1034 TR

>member
-13 NGIKSQ
+13 DGVKSQ
-19 LSDLNALENQLAEIK
+19 LSDLNALEKQLAEIK

-65 IEERN
+65 IEDRN

-77 YDAAQQA
+77 SDAAQQA

-89 WEQDNR
+89 WEQGNR
-95 DLLRQEREEQ
+95 DLLRQEREEI
-105 KRIAAQRKIDVTE
+105 RRVAAQRKLDGQE
-118 AVRNDEIKK
+118 AIRNDEIKK
-127 KSLIGL
+127 KSIIGL
-133 RHELND
+133 RHVLND
-139 LRKEYD
+139 LRAEYD

-154 AKGLDLRN
+154 ARGIELRD
-162 RIQQQHA
+162 RIQQQH
-169 QVYDLETE
+169 QNLLGLESATG
-177 TNRYQRNVGNYPTVG
+177 RSQRNVGNYPTVG

-204 GVLGGGSG
+204 GLLGGGVSALAMG
-212 LVGLGAIAGLAGII
+212 GVAAAGI
-226 GAALASL
+226 ATASL
-233 IKFTVSLNAEIDGIQ
+233 MKQIISLNAEIDGIQ

-262 ERLTTGLKNLDTSTT
+262 ERLTDGLKALDTSTT

-282 KISIE
+282 KISVE

-303 EAVNVLNIALGD
+303 EAVNTLNIALGD

-321 EETTNTVAKLSNI
+321 SETTNTVAKLSNI
-334 LFGATSDGTELAQN
+334 LFGATTNGTELAQN

-407 GGTAFVKLNQNMR
+407 GGTAFVRLNQNMR

-439 LLDTNPIE
+439 LLDTNPIA

-534 SDFAVSS
+534 SDFAVNS

-550 LKDTAD
+550 LKDSAD
-556 ALNVWSKYWSG
+556 AFQAWSQWAQGNLTFK
-567 DIKFGEALKLSG
+567 EALKYSG
-579 GDRETRERMIF
+579 GNRDGREERIKIASR
-590 LETHQGIKNAEKAR
+590 QGIRDAEKAR

-626 VKQPIKGNPD
+626 VKQEIKGNPD
-636 DEGTTATKTQTRK
+636 DEGHTPPKGQ
-649 SGSKK
+649 GNKK

-659 KIGSIKDL
+659 RIGSIKDL

-685 VLTLLIEKSNE
+685 VLTILIEKSNE
-696 AKKKLDDAKE
+696 AKKKLDDAKD

-718 DRKTPGQLP
+718 ERKTPGQLP
-727 QLPIRDAGDEIGE
+727 QLPIRDAGEEIGE

-795 DYANIIADGIFDL
+795 DYANIIAEGIFDL
-808 EQIAR
+808 EQIAGE
-813 DNETKNALS
+813 NETKNALN
-822 AIDKEYNYKLQQAKG
+822 AIDKEYNYKLEQAKG

-844 LEKEKND
+844 LEKEKSD

-888 PIGGAIAAIGIG
+888 PIGGAIASVGIG
-900 ATTGFQIAKIK
+900 VTTGIQIAKIK
-911 AATFADGGYTGE
+911 AATFDDGGYTGE
-923 GIMAP
+923 GIMEP

>member
-13 NGIKSQ
+13 DGVKSQ
-19 LSDLNALENQLAEIK
+19 LSDLNALEKQLAEIK

-70 KATKKDM
+70 KALNKEMSDG
-77 YDAAQQA
+77 AQLA

-89 WEQDNR
+89 WEQGNR

-162 RIQQQHA
+162 RIQQQH
-169 QVYDLETE
+169 QNLLGLESATG
-177 TNRYQRNVGNYPTVG
+177 RSQRNVGNYPTVG

-204 GVLGGGSG
+204 GLLGGGMSAFA
-212 LVGLGAIAGLAGII
+212 LGGVAAAGVAATSLMKQII
-226 GAALASL
+226 
-233 IKFTVSLNAEIDGIQ
+233 SLNAEIDGIQ

-420 ENLDKFAKST
+420 ENLDEFAKVT
-430 GIAKEELHK
+430 GVAKDELHK
-439 LLDTNPIE
+439 LLDTSPIE
-447 AINLVISKLVDKS
+447 AINLVISKLVSKS

-466 LVKLLGELGLKGA
+466 LITLLDELGLKGA

-485 FKWAGNQQLVNDR
+485 FKWADNQELVNDR

-503 IAIGE
+503 IAISE
-508 TNSLLNEQREMMDNI
+508 TNGLLKEQKEMMDNI

-534 SDFAVSS
+534 SDFAVNS

-550 LKDTAD
+550 LKDSAD
-556 ALNVWSKYWSG
+556 AFQAWSQWAQGNLTFK
-567 DIKFGEALKLSG
+567 EALKYSG
-579 GDRETRERMIF
+579 GNTEGREERLKIASG
-590 LETHQGIKNAEKAR
+590 QGIRDAEKAR
-604 GNRTYYDADGRP
+604 GNRTYYDANGRP
-616 FKITANGREY
+616 YKITANGREY
-626 VKQPIKGNPD
+626 VKQEIKGNPD
-636 DEGTTATKTQTRK
+636 DEGHTPPKGQ
-649 SGSKK
+649 GNKK

-659 KIGSIKDL
+659 RIGSIKDL

-685 VLTLLIEKSNE
+685 VLTIIIEKSNE

-718 DRKTPGQLP
+718 ERKTPGQLP
-727 QLPIRDAGDEIGE
+727 QLPIRDAVDEIGE

-808 EQIAR
+808 EQIER
-813 DNETKNALS
+813 DNETKDALS
-822 AIDKEYNYKLQQAKG
+822 AIDKEYNYKLEQAKG

-844 LEKEKND
+844 LEKEKSD

-923 GIMAP
+923 GIMPA
-928 DSTGH
+928 DSTGFK
-933 RPAGIVHDGEFV
+933 PAGIVHEGEFV
-945 FTKEKTKRYRPF
+945 FTKEKTKKYRPF

-965 YADGGFVSSSTQS
+965 YADGGFVSAMPQS
-978 INTNSPMVA
+978 INTGNPMVA
-987 RVNNSDMITFARI
+987 RVNNTDMITFARI

-1025 RRNIQQQNS
+1025 RRNIQQYNS
-1034 KR
+1034 TR

>member
-1 MATKTLSFSLKI
+1 MANKTLSFSLKI
-13 NGIKSQ
+13 DGVKSQ
-19 LSDLNALENQLAEIK
+19 LSDLKELEKQLAEIK

-65 IEERN
+65 IEDRN

-89 WEQDNR
+89 WEQGNR
-95 DLLRQEREEQ
+95 DLLRQEREEI
-105 KRIAAQRKIDVTE
+105 RRVSAQRKLDVQE

-162 RIQQQHA
+162 RIQQQH
-169 QVYDLETE
+169 QNLLGLESATG
-177 TNRYQRNVGNYPTVG
+177 RSQRNVGNYPTVG
-192 NVANTFISNASG
+192 NVANTFLSNASG
-204 GVLGGGSG
+204 GLLGGGMSAFA
-212 LVGLGAIAGLAGII
+212 LGGVAAAGAAAIAII
-226 GAALASL
+226 KQ
-233 IKFTVSLNAEIDGIQ
+233 IISLNAEIDGIQ

-262 ERLTTGLKNLDTSTT
+262 ERLTDGLKALDTSTT

-282 KISIE
+282 KISVE

-303 EAVNVLNIALGD
+303 EAVNTLNIALGD

-321 EETTNTVAKLSNI
+321 SETTNTVAKLSNI
-334 LFGATSDGTELAQN
+334 LFGATTNGTELAQN

-407 GGTAFVKLNQNMR
+407 GGTAFVRLNQNMR

-439 LLDTNPIE
+439 LLDTNPIA

-534 SDFAVSS
+534 SDFAVNS

-550 LKDTAD
+550 LKDSAD
-556 ALNVWSKYWSG
+556 AFQAWSQWAQGNLTFKQ
-567 DIKFGEALKLSG
+567 ALKYSG
-579 GDRETRERMIF
+579 GNREGREERLKIASR
-590 LETHQGIKNAEKAR
+590 QGIRDAEKAR
-604 GNRTYYDADGRP
+604 GNRTYYDANGNP
-616 FKITANGREY
+616 YKITENGREY
-626 VKQPIKGNPD
+626 IKKKIKGTP
-636 DEGTTATKTQTRK
+636 DEGADNINTGGGGGRTKKEKT
-649 SGSKK
+649 
-654 SAPDY
+654 DY
-659 KIGSIKDL
+659 KEGSIKDL

-685 VLTLLIEKSNE
+685 VLTILIEKSNE
-696 AKKKLDDAKE
+696 AKKKLDDAKD

-718 DRKTPGQLP
+718 ERKTPGQLP
-727 QLPIRDAGDEIGE
+727 QLPIRDAVDEIGE

-813 DNETKNALS
+813 ENETKNALN
-822 AIDKEYNYKLQQAKG
+822 AIDKEYNYKLEQAKG

-844 LEKEKND
+844 LEKEKSD

-1034 KR
+1034 TR

>member
-1 MATKTLSFSLKI
+1 MANKTLSFSLKI
-13 NGIKSQ
+13 DGVKSQ
-19 LSDLNALENQLAEIK
+19 LSDLKELEKQLAGIK
-34 KKIKDINDVGM
+34 SKIKDINDTGM
-45 SKITDEESKLTV
+45 SKIAGEEKNLTV

-70 KATKKDM
+70 KALNKEMSDG
-77 YDAAQQA
+77 AQLA

-89 WEQDNR
+89 WEQGNR

-162 RIQQQHA
+162 RIQQQH
-169 QVYDLETE
+169 QNLLGLESATG
-177 TNRYQRNVGNYPTVG
+177 RSQRNVGNYPTVG

-204 GVLGGGSG
+204 GLLGGGMSAFA
-212 LVGLGAIAGLAGII
+212 LGGVAAAGVAATSLMKQII
-226 GAALASL
+226 
-233 IKFTVSLNAEIDGIQ
+233 SLNAEIDGIQ

-420 ENLDKFAKST
+420 ENLDEFAKVT
-430 GIAKEELHK
+430 GVAKDELHK
-439 LLDTNPIE
+439 LLDTSPIE
-447 AINLVISKLVDKS
+447 AINLVISKLVSKS

-466 LVKLLGELGLKGA
+466 LITLLDELGLKGA

-485 FKWAGNQQLVNDR
+485 FKWADNQELVNDR

-503 IAIGE
+503 IAISE
-508 TNSLLNEQREMMDNI
+508 TNGLLKEQKEMMDNI

-534 SDFAVSS
+534 SDFAVNS

-550 LKDTAD
+550 LKDSAD
-556 ALNVWSKYWSG
+556 AFQAWSQWAQGNLTFK
-567 DIKFGEALKLSG
+567 EALKYSG
-579 GDRETRERMIF
+579 GNTEGREERLKIASG
-590 LETHQGIKNAEKAR
+590 QGIRDAEKAR
-604 GNRTYYDADGRP
+604 GNRTYYDANGRP
-616 FKITANGREY
+616 YKITANGREY
-626 VKQPIKGNPD
+626 VKQEIKGNPD
-636 DEGTTATKTQTRK
+636 DEGHTPPKGQ
-649 SGSKK
+649 GNKK

-659 KIGSIKDL
+659 RIGSIKDL

-685 VLTLLIEKSNE
+685 VLTIIIEKSNE

-718 DRKTPGQLP
+718 ERKTPGQLP
-727 QLPIRDAGDEIGE
+727 QLPIRDAVDEIGE

-808 EQIAR
+808 EQIER
-813 DNETKNALS
+813 DNETKDALS
-822 AIDKEYNYKLQQAKG
+822 AIDKEYNYKLEQAKG

-844 LEKEKND
+844 LEKEKSD

-923 GIMAP
+923 GIMPA
-928 DSTGH
+928 DSTGFK
-933 RPAGIVHDGEFV
+933 PAGIVHEGEFV
-945 FTKEKTKRYRPF
+945 FTKEKTKKYRPF

-965 YADGGFVSSSTQS
+965 YADGGFVSAMPQS
-978 INTNSPMVA
+978 INTGNPMVA
-987 RVNNSDMITFARI
+987 RVNNTDMITFARI

-1025 RRNIQQQNS
+1025 RRNIQQYNS
-1034 KR
+1034 TR

>member
-13 NGIKSQ
+13 DGVKSQ
-19 LSDLNALENQLAEIK
+19 LSDLNALEKQLAEIK

-65 IEERN
+65 IEDRN

-77 YDAAQQA
+77 SDAAQQA

-89 WEQDNR
+89 WEQGNR
-95 DLLRQEREEQ
+95 DLLRQEREEI
-105 KRIAAQRKIDVTE
+105 RRVAAQRKLDVQE
-118 AVRNDEIKK
+118 AIRNDEIKK
-127 KSLIGL
+127 KSIIGL
-133 RHELND
+133 RHVLND
-139 LRKEYD
+139 LRSEYD

-154 AKGLDLRN
+154 ARGIELRD
-162 RIQQQHA
+162 RIQQQH
-169 QVYDLETE
+169 QNLLGLESATG
-177 TNRYQRNVGNYPTVG
+177 RSQRNVGNYPTVG
-192 NVANTFISNASG
+192 DVANTFISNASG
-204 GVLGGGSG
+204 GLLGGGMSAFA
-212 LVGLGAIAGLAGII
+212 LGGVAAAGVAATSLMKQII
-226 GAALASL
+226 
-233 IKFTVSLNAEIDGIQ
+233 SLNAEIDGIQ

-262 ERLTTGLKNLDTSTT
+262 ERLTDGLKALDTSTT

-282 KISIE
+282 KISVE

-292 VTGEEGVLKFT
+292 VKGEEGVLKFT
-303 EAVNVLNIALGD
+303 EAVNTLNIALGD

-321 EETTNTVAKLSNI
+321 SETTNTVAKLSNI
-334 LFGATSDGTELAQN
+334 LFGATTNGTELAQN

-407 GGTAFVKLNQNMR
+407 GGTAFVRLNQNMR

-508 TNSLLNEQREMMDNI
+508 TNSLLKEQREMMDNI

-534 SDFAVSS
+534 SDFAVNS

-550 LKDTAD
+550 LKDSAD
-556 ALNVWSKYWSG
+556 AFQAWSQWAQGNLTFK
-567 DIKFGEALKLSG
+567 EALKYSG
-579 GDRETRERMIF
+579 GNRDGREERIKIASR
-590 LETHQGIKNAEKAR
+590 QGIRDAEKAR
-604 GNRTYYDADGRP
+604 GNRTYYDANGRP
-616 FKITANGREY
+616 YKLTVNGREY
-626 VKQPIKGNPD
+626 VKQEIKGNPD
-636 DEGTTATKTQTRK
+636 DGGATPPKGQ
-649 SGSKK
+649 GNKK

-659 KIGSIKDL
+659 RIGSIKDL

-685 VLTLLIEKSNE
+685 VLTIIIEKSNE

-718 DRKTPGQLP
+718 ERKTPGQLP
-727 QLPIRDAGDEIGE
+727 QLPIRDAVDEIGE

-795 DYANIIADGIFDL
+795 NYANIIVDGIFDL

-813 DNETKNALS
+813 ENETKDALN
-822 AIDKEYNYKLQQAKG
+822 AIDKEYNYKLEQAKG

-844 LEKEKND
+844 LEKEKSD

-866 AKIAQAIVSGA
+866 AKIAQAIASGA

-923 GIMAP
+923 GIMPP

-987 RVNNSDMITFARI
+987 RVNNTDMITFARI

-1025 RRNIQQQNS
+1025 RRNIQRYNS
-1034 KR
+1034 TR